1 MAEKKKVYSLVI
13 NGLKES
19 VDAVDSLN
27 RQLDTLKSKIDAL
40 SKSKINIKVEGNV
53 EQPKTQKV
61 SGNTTTTVDKEKEL
75 AIQRQV
81 TAEIKAQGQYQAAL
95 TQEYQD
101 AHKVVQQTKQDT
113 KDMLSGAIDQAG
125 QYTNTMAGWK
135 AELRDLTSERNRLTI
150 TKPEDLERFREI
162 QERANALTT
171 ILKTIEQE
179 TGNYR
184 RNVGNYPQLISS
196 LNAELENTE
205 RTIKTISDEM
215 GSTTAGSDRYNKLAS
230 ELEIAQ
236 KHADDLRKKIG
247 EVGQQIQSTP
257 KFEIKVGDTVRQFD
271 TLKQASKERLAEYTK
286 LVAEGKQDTKEAN
299 DLAEAYG
306 RVATSMKNA
315 RGELSSYVG
324 QAKGLS
330 DVVEI
335 MQGVSGLASIG
346 AGLQGLFGGKDSDL
360 DESLR
365 KFAQLTLVMQ
375 GLQSLKQQLG
385 DTTSL
390 WSSIMV
396 KGWDA
401 ISKSVETASGWIST
415 FISKV
420 GELTHITP
428 VFSALKD
435 GANSIANA
443 WKAVNEVGGVEKLK
457 EEFDSLIN
465 SSSELKEKWDAL
477 GGINKDLFFQD
488 SGDFDAIIDKMSELG
503 FTTKEDI
510 DAMLDFEKALKNA
523 GDTGTQVSDVV
534 KKLGE
539 SYSEINNNL
548 RESSPRA
555 VEFANNHKKLAGV
568 VNVVDKAFRAM
579 STGINMATVAVKA
592 LAKATIVFALVQ
604 VFVEALS
611 AAFEALGN
619 AFSWTKNQ
627 IASFFGSV
635 GAAAGQT
642 QASVDSLSAS
652 ISQVTDSLSDYN
664 KEVDRMKNAGAI
676 NSLDAMGMKMER
688 LKEEISQAG
697 KETQEFIGTV
707 DNLDK
712 ALKNN
717 LGAIGAWYEGGEKS
731 VDDFIKRWETL
742 KKAVE
747 AGTDELKQE
756 TGSGSWW
763 YTASDAVDDFAD
775 ANKAMLQDL
784 ANQINA
790 IDFSKPEKAVEQFD
804 NLFKGR
810 LGNMRDYAVRNIDKL
825 FPDEPWAQM
834 LNARL
839 EQMKSFVD
847 SYKELLGQTADDS
860 AALLKQAEKIIRD
873 NTTAAL
879 PKNKR
884 ETQQSKNARADE
896 IAEARKA
903 GYDTETQRRV
913 IESINKKYDRQDRER
928 RQSHG
933 ASVSNIEKQIRD
945 NNLAAER
952 DGLQKR
958 LQQLKNSMAD
968 ELLAAQKGGVR
979 VAELQ
984 ASIRRKYNAL
994 ILKEQKE
1001 WYKKMQDIQEKFNQ
1015 TMLDNE
1021 RVTWNEV
1028 IKVRDEM
1035 RVNINAQASQNL
1047 DTQNMKQT
1055 ASVSYDFSMEGT
1067 QEGVEKAK
1075 EYYNKLLELERDYIQ
1090 DKKDLDKE
1098 AVLIQ
1103 FENDT
1108 RQLDADYKEETITI
1122 ERWKKE
1128 QLQIQK
1134 DYYEQGLIEEAKY
1147 QENIQSVILAA
1158 GERGARAYA
1167 NYEDK
1172 KANIIR
1178 QKESD
1183 IARIEQES
1191 LKSRQ
1196 EANKKFTDSV
1206 IQEIQTMY
1214 DTISEKADEF
1224 DKQKTTVFG
1233 FLKIN
1238 QLKQQ
1243 LKEAEQGY
1251 QQTLQNIE
1259 KQYDDLQ
1266 RKLDNEEIDFNQ
1278 FKQAKQELKKLE
1290 KATKDSLKNT
1300 QNELKNFSQT
1310 VAQNIADTVTMYMSQ
1325 LYEVFQMFDDIMQQK
1340 YDNEQSELDHQQE
1353 MLDQENDNLEKY
1365 YQKAQEITQKY
1376 SDNIN
1381 GIEDELKN
1389 ARGERR
1395 QFLID
1400 QLAQQKEAQL
1410 GALEN
1415 ENEIQRQ
1422 KEANEKK
1429 QEALKKKQDELDRK
1443 RRKQQKLA
1451 NIATAV
1457 MSTAVAVTNALA
1469 LQPFWVGI
1477 AMAAVAAAM
1486 GAVQIATI
1494 SAQKIY
1500 AKGGQLGGGEIVGP
1514 SHKQGGVKIKTKDGV
1529 SEVEGKE
1536 FITNKETTQKNLP
1549 LMYYIN
1555 SQRKQLTKDDLDSFF
1570 DGKTRKISPKA
1581 GQMKFA
1587 DGGQMPEMQDFDLKK
1602 MIPQQQ
1608 EEEPKTYQVQV
1619 VDIINAIDNV
1629 ETVKTLAGA

>member
-1 MAEKKKVYSLVI
+1 MAEKKKVYSIVI

-27 RQLDTLKSKIDAL
+27 KQLDTLKTNIDVL
-40 SKSKINIKVEGNV
+40 SKSKINIKVDGNV
-53 EQPKTQKV
+53 EEPKTPKV

-75 AIQRQV
+75 AIQKQI

-95 TQEYQD
+95 TNEYREAKNTVD
-101 AHKVVQQTKQDT
+101 ATKQAT

-135 AELRDLTSERNRLTI
+135 AELRDLTSERNKLTI
-150 TKPEDLERFREI
+150 TKPEDVERFKQI

-179 TGNYR
+179 TGNFR
-184 RNVGNYPQLISS
+184 RNVGNYPQLVSS
-196 LNAELENTE
+196 LNTELENTE

-215 GSTTAGSDRYNKLAS
+215 ASTTAGSDRYNKLAS

-271 TLKQASKERLAEYTK
+271 TLKQASKELLAEYTK

-315 RGELSSYVG
+315 KGELSSYIG
-324 QAKGLS
+324 GAKGMA
-330 DVVEI
+330 DAIEI
-335 MQGVSGLASIG
+335 MQGVSSIASIG
-346 AGLQGLFGGKDSDL
+346 AGLQGLFGGNEAL
-360 DESLR
+360 NESLQ
-365 KFAQLTLVMQ
+365 KFASITMIMQ
-375 GLQSLKQQLG
+375 GLNQLQKSMV
-385 DTTSL
+385 DKTSIWGVTL
-390 WSSIMV
+390 AAVW
-396 KGWDA
+396 GNLD
-401 ISKSVETASGWIST
+401 
-415 FISKV
+415 
-420 GELTHITP
+420 
-428 VFSALKD
+428 
-435 GANSIANA
+435 
-443 WKAVNEVGGVEKLK
+443 KAFN
-457 EEFDSLIN
+457 
-465 SSSELKEKWDAL
+465 
-477 GGINKDLFFQD
+477 
-488 SGDFDAIIDKMSELG
+488 
-503 FTTKEDI
+503 
-510 DAMLDFEKALKNA
+510 
-523 GDTGTQVSDVV
+523 
-534 KKLGE
+534 KLGE
-539 SYSEINNNL
+539 ITGISGLIDKHFKTWSVEGFNIGEALDKNINSFEAL
-548 RESSPRA
+548 LSSTEKEKSAIADIAKELLNAEQNAATLKARMEASPA
-555 VEFANNHKKLAGV
+555 SANDPTMQTALNMETGKIDEARKKLTELAKEGNNTAKTFLELDDAIQDGV
-568 VNVVDKAFRAM
+568 NKSIDYFTRTGKNAVSEMQNMSKASVAWARGVNLVTTAFK
-579 STGINMATVAVKA
+579 G
-592 LAKATIVFALVQ
+592 LAKATLILAAVQ
-604 VFVEALS
+604 LAMEAITWVIDKVSEGLS
-611 AAFEALGN
+611 FLSRN
-619 AFSWTKNQ
+619 ISSW
-627 IASFFGSV
+627 FGAV

-652 ISQVTDSLSDYN
+652 IDQVNDSLSDYN

-688 LKEEISQAG
+688 LKEEISQTG

-712 ALKNN
+712 ALKDN
-717 LGAIGAWYEGGEKS
+717 LGAIGSWYESGEKN
-731 VDDFIKRWETL
+731 VDGMMKRWEQL

-747 AGTDELKQE
+747 AGTDEVQQG
-756 TGSGSWW
+756 GSGWGWW
-763 YTASDAVDDFAD
+763 YTASDAVDDFTD

-879 PKNKR
+879 PKNQR

-903 GYDTETQRRV
+903 GYDAETQRKV
-913 IESINKKYDRQDRER
+913 IESINKKYDRQDLER
-928 RQSHG
+928 RQSHIS
-933 ASVSNIEKQIRD
+933 SVKSAGDKLNNVEKQIRD

-952 DGLQKR
+952 DSLQKR

-968 ELLAAQKGGVR
+968 ELLAAQKGGVK

-984 ASIRRKYNAL
+984 ASIRRKYHAL
-994 ILKEQKE
+994 ILKEEKE

-1035 RVNINAQASQNL
+1035 RVNMNAQASQNL
-1047 DTQNMKQT
+1047 ETQNMKQT

-1075 EYYNKLLELERDYIQ
+1075 EYYDKLLELERNYIQ

-1098 AVLIQ
+1098 AVIIQ
-1103 FENDT
+1103 ADNDT

-1122 ERWKKE
+1122 ERWKNE

-1147 QENIQSVILAA
+1147 QENVQSIIEAA
-1158 GERGARAYA
+1158 GEKGATAYE
-1167 NYEDK
+1167 NYESR
-1172 KANIIR
+1172 KADIVR
-1178 QKESD
+1178 QKEAD

-1196 EANKKFTDSV
+1196 EANKKFADSV

-1214 DTISEKADEF
+1214 DTIGEKADEF

-1233 FLKIN
+1233 FLKIK

-1243 LKEAEQGY
+1243 LKQAEQGY

-1259 KQYDDLQ
+1259 KQYADLQ
-1266 RKLDNEEIDFNQ
+1266 TKLDNKEIDFNQ

-1422 KEANEKK
+1422 RDANEKK
-1429 QEALKKKQDELDRK
+1429 QQALKKKQDELDRK

-1451 NIATAV
+1451 NIASAV

-1494 SAQKIY
+1494 SSQKIY
-1500 AKGGQLGGGEIVGP
+1500 AKGGEIDGP

-1555 SQRKQLTKDDLDSFF
+1555 SQKKHLTKDDLDSFF
-1570 DGKTRKISPKA
+1570 DGKTRKISQKA

>member
-13 NGLKES
+13 NGMKES
-19 VDAVDSLN
+19 VDAVESLN
-27 RQLDTLKSKIDAL
+27 RQLDTLKTNINAL

-53 EQPKTQKV
+53 EEPKTQKV
-61 SGNTTTTVDKEKEL
+61 SGNTTTTTVDKEKEL
-75 AIQRQV
+75 AIQKQV
-81 TAEIKAQGQYQAAL
+81 TSEIKAQGQYQAAL

-135 AELRDLTSERNRLTI
+135 AELRDLTSERNRLDL
-150 TKPEDLERFREI
+150 TKPEDVERFKEI

-179 TGNYR
+179 TGNFR

-196 LNAELENTE
+196 LNTELENTE

-215 GSTTAGSDRYNKLAS
+215 ASTTVGSDRYNKLAS

-271 TLKQASKERLAEYTK
+271 TLKQASRELRNEYTK

-315 RGELSSYVG
+315 KGELSSYIG
-324 QAKGLS
+324 GTKGMA
-330 DVVEI
+330 DAIEI
-335 MQGVSGLASIG
+335 MQGVSSIASIG
-346 AGLQGLFGGKDSDL
+346 TGLQGLFGGNEAL
-360 DESLR
+360 NESLQ
-365 KFAQLTLVMQ
+365 KFASITMIMQ
-375 GLQSLKQQLG
+375 GLNQLQKSMA
-385 DTTSL
+385 DKTSIWGVTL
-390 WSSIMV
+390 AAVWGNLD
-396 KGWDA
+396 K
-401 ISKSVETASGWIST
+401 T
-415 FISKV
+415 F
-420 GELTHITP
+420 
-428 VFSALKD
+428 
-435 GANSIANA
+435 
-443 WKAVNEVGGVEKLK
+443 
-457 EEFDSLIN
+457 
-465 SSSELKEKWDAL
+465 
-477 GGINKDLFFQD
+477 
-488 SGDFDAIIDKMSELG
+488 
-503 FTTKEDI
+503 
-510 DAMLDFEKALKNA
+510 
-523 GDTGTQVSDVV
+523 

-539 SYSEINNNL
+539 I
-548 RESSPRA
+548 
-555 VEFANNHKKLAGV
+555 
-568 VNVVDKAFRAM
+568 
-579 STGINMATVAVKA
+579 TGISGLIEKHFKTWSVEGFN
-592 LAKATIVFALVQ
+592 IG
-604 VFVEALS
+604 EALDKNINS
-611 AAFEALGN
+611 FEALLSSTEKEKSAVADIAKELLNAEQNAAIFKARMEVNPTSANDPTMQTALNVETGKIDEARNKLTELANEGN
-619 AFSWTKNQ
+619 NTAKTFLELDDAIQDGVNKSINYFARTGKSAVSEMMNMSKVSVALARGVNLVSIAFKGLLKATVILAAIQLAMEAITWVIDKVSDGLKYLGRNISSW
-627 IASFFGSV
+627 FGSV
-635 GAAAGQT
+635 GAAAGHT
-642 QASVDSLSAS
+642 QASVDSLSTS
-652 ISQVTDSLSDYN
+652 IDQVNDSLSDYN
-664 KEVDRMKNAGAI
+664 KEVDSMKNAGAI
-676 NSLDAMGMKMER
+676 SSLDAMGMKMER
-688 LKEEISQAG
+688 LKKEISKAG
-697 KETQEFIGTV
+697 KETQDFIGTV

-712 ALKNN
+712 ALKDN
-717 LGAIGAWYEGGEKS
+717 LGAIGSWYESGEKN
-731 VDDFIKRWETL
+731 VEGMMKRWEQL

-747 AGTDELKQE
+747 AGTDEVQQG
-756 TGSGSWW
+756 GSGWGWW
-763 YTASDAVDDFAD
+763 YTASDAVDDFSD
-775 ANKAMLQDL
+775 ANKAILQDL

-839 EQMKSFVD
+839 DQMKSFVD
-847 SYKELLGQTADDS
+847 SFKELLGQTADDS
-860 AALLKQAEKIIRD
+860 ATLLKQAEKIIRD
-873 NTTAAL
+873 NNTAAL

-884 ETQQSKNARADE
+884 EAQQSKNARADE
-896 IAEARKA
+896 IAEARRA
-903 GYDTETQRRV
+903 GYDAETQRKV
-913 IESINKKYDRQDRER
+913 IESINKKYDRQDLER
-928 RQSHG
+928 RQSHIS
-933 ASVSNIEKQIRD
+933 SVKSTGDKLNNVEKQIRD

-952 DGLQKR
+952 DSLQKR
-958 LQQLKNSMAD
+958 LQQLKNSMDD
-968 ELLAAQKGGVR
+968 ELLAAQKGGVK

-994 ILKEQKE
+994 MLKEQKE

-1015 TMLDNE
+1015 NMLDNS
-1021 RVTWNEV
+1021 RVTWNELL
-1028 IKVRDEM
+1028 KVRDEM
-1035 RVNINAQASQNL
+1035 RVNLNAQVSQNL
-1047 DTQNMKQT
+1047 ETQNMKQT

-1075 EYYNKLLELERDYIQ
+1075 EYYDKLLELESNYIQ

-1103 FENDT
+1103 FDNDT
-1108 RQLDADYKEETITI
+1108 RQLEAEYEEETVTI
-1122 ERWKKE
+1122 ERWQNE

-1147 QENIQSVILAA
+1147 QENIQSILLAA
-1158 GERGARAYA
+1158 GEKGATAYS
-1167 NYEDK
+1167 NYEGR
-1172 KANIIR
+1172 KADIVR
-1178 QKESD
+1178 QKEAD

-1214 DTISEKADEF
+1214 DTIGENADEF

-1233 FLKIN
+1233 FLKIK

-1243 LKEAEQGY
+1243 LKQAEQGY

-1259 KQYDDLQ
+1259 QQYADLQ
-1266 RKLDNEEIDFNQ
+1266 AKLDNKEIDFNQ

-1300 QNELKNFSQT
+1300 QNDLKNFSQT
-1310 VAQNIADTVTMYMSQ
+1310 VAQNIADTVTMYMNQ
-1325 LYEVFQMFDDIMQQK
+1325 LYDVFQMFDDIMQQK

-1353 MLDQENDNLEKY
+1353 MLNQENDNLEKY

-1443 RRKQQKLA
+1443 RRKQQKLV
-1451 NIATAV
+1451 NIASAV
-1457 MSTAVAVTNALA
+1457 MSTSVAVTNALA

-1486 GAVQIATI
+1486 GAAQIATI

-1500 AKGGQLGGGEIVGP
+1500 AKGGVIDGP

-1529 SEVEGKE
+1529 SEVEGEE
-1536 FITNKETTQKNLP
+1536 FITNKVTTQKNLP

-1555 SQRKQLTKDDLDSFF
+1555 SQKKHLTKDDLDSFF

-1587 DGGQMPEMQDFDLKK
+1587 EGGQMPQMQDTFDLKSF
-1602 MIPQQQ
+1602 IQNQQ
-1608 EEEPKTYQVQV
+1608 PVQDDRPVVVSV
-1619 VDIINAIDNV
+1619 VDIVNAQENLR
-1629 ETVKTLAGA
+1629 EVKTLAGA

>member
-1 MAEKKKVYSLVI
+1 MADKKRVYSITI
-13 NGLKES
+13 NGLRES
-19 VDAVDSLN
+19 ISAVESLN
-27 RQLDTLKSKIDAL
+27 RQLNTLKTNINAL

-53 EQPKTQKV
+53 EEPKTQKV
-61 SGNTTTTVDKEKEL
+61 SGNTTTTTVDKEKEL
-75 AIQRQV
+75 AIQKQV

-135 AELRDLTSERNRLTI
+135 AELRDLTSERNRLDI
-150 TKPEDLERFREI
+150 TKPEDVERFKEI

-171 ILKTIEQE
+171 ILKSIEQE
-179 TGNYR
+179 TGNFR
-184 RNVGNYPQLISS
+184 RNVGNYPQLFSS
-196 LNAELENTE
+196 LNTELENTE

-215 GSTTAGSDRYNKLAS
+215 ASTTAGSDRYNKLAS

-271 TLKQASKERLAEYTK
+271 TLKQASKALLNEYSK

-306 RVATSMKNA
+306 RVATAMKNA
-315 RGELSSYVG
+315 KGELSSYIG
-324 QAKGLS
+324 GTKGMA
-330 DVVEI
+330 DAIEI
-335 MQGVSGLASIG
+335 MQGVSSIASIG
-346 AGLQGLFGGKDSDL
+346 AGLQGLFGGNEAL
-360 DESLR
+360 NESLQ
-365 KFAQLTLVMQ
+365 KFASITMIMQ
-375 GLQSLKQQLG
+375 GLNQLQKSMV
-385 DTTSL
+385 DKTSIWGVTL
-390 WSSIMV
+390 AAVW
-396 KGWDA
+396 GNLD
-401 ISKSVETASGWIST
+401 
-415 FISKV
+415 
-420 GELTHITP
+420 
-428 VFSALKD
+428 
-435 GANSIANA
+435 
-443 WKAVNEVGGVEKLK
+443 KAVNKLGEITGISGLIEKHFKTWSVEGFNIGEALDKNV
-457 EEFDSLIN
+457 N
-465 SSSELKEKWDAL
+465 SFEALLSSTEKEKSAIADIANELLNSEQNAAAL
-477 GGINKDLFFQD
+477 KARMEANPTSANDPNMQTVLNVETGKIDEARNKLTELAKEGNNTAKKFLELDNAIQD
-488 SGDFDAIIDKMSELG
+488 GVNKSIDYFTRTGKNAASEMQNMSKVSVALARGVNLVTVAFKGLLKATVILAAIQLAMEAITWIIDK
-503 FTTKEDI
+503 
-510 DAMLDFEKALKNA
+510 
-523 GDTGTQVSDVV
+523 VSDGL
-534 KKLGE
+534 K
-539 SYSEINNNL
+539 Y
-548 RESSPRA
+548 
-555 VEFANNHKKLAGV
+555 
-568 VNVVDKAFRAM
+568 
-579 STGINMATVAVKA
+579 
-592 LAKATIVFALVQ
+592 
-604 VFVEALS
+604 
-611 AAFEALGN
+611 LGN
-619 AFSWTKNQ
+619 HISSW
-627 IASFFGSV
+627 FGSV
-635 GAAAGQT
+635 GAIAGQT
-642 QASVDSLSAS
+642 QASVDSLSTS
-652 ISQVTDSLSDYN
+652 IDQVNDSLSDYN

-676 NSLDAMGMKMER
+676 SSLDAMALKMER
-688 LKEEISQAG
+688 LKKEISKTG

-712 ALKNN
+712 ALKDN
-717 LGAIGAWYEGGEKS
+717 LGAIGSWYESGEKN
-731 VDDFIKRWETL
+731 VEGMMKRWETL

-747 AGTDELKQE
+747 AGTDEVQQG
-756 TGSGSWW
+756 GSGWGWW
-763 YTASDAVDDFAD
+763 YTASDAVDDFTD

-784 ANQINA
+784 ANQINS

-810 LGNMRDYAVRNIDKL
+810 LGNMRDYAIRNIDKL

-847 SYKELLGQTADDS
+847 SFKELLGQTADDS
-860 AALLKQAEKIIRD
+860 TSLLKQAEKVIRD
-873 NTTAAL
+873 NNTAAL

-884 ETQQSKNARADE
+884 EAQQSKNARADE
-896 IAEARKA
+896 IAEARRA
-903 GYDTETQRRV
+903 GYDAETQRKV
-913 IESINKKYDRQDRER
+913 IESINKKYDRQDLER
-928 RQSHG
+928 RQSHIS
-933 ASVSNIEKQIRD
+933 SVKSTGDKLNNVEKQIRD

-952 DGLQKR
+952 DSLQKR
-958 LQQLKNSMAD
+958 LQQLKNSMDD
-968 ELLAAQKGGVR
+968 ELLAAQKGGVK

-1015 TMLDNE
+1015 NMLDNS
-1021 RVTWNEV
+1021 RVTWNEL

-1035 RVNINAQASQNL
+1035 RVNLNAQTSQNL
-1047 DTQNMKQT
+1047 ETQNMKQT

-1075 EYYNKLLELERDYIQ
+1075 EYYDKLLELESNYIQ

-1098 AVLIQ
+1098 AVIIQ
-1103 FENDT
+1103 FDNDT
-1108 RQLDADYKEETITI
+1108 RQLEAEYQEETVTI
-1122 ERWKKE
+1122 ERWQNE

-1147 QENIQSVILAA
+1147 QENIQSILLAA
-1158 GERGARAYA
+1158 GEKGATAYS
-1167 NYEDK
+1167 NYEGR
-1172 KANIIR
+1172 KADIVR
-1178 QKESD
+1178 QKEAD
-1183 IARIEQES
+1183 MERIEQES

-1214 DTISEKADEF
+1214 DTIGEKADEF

-1233 FLKIN
+1233 FLKIK

-1243 LKEAEQGY
+1243 LKQSEQGY

-1259 KQYDDLQ
+1259 QQYADLQ
-1266 RKLDNEEIDFNQ
+1266 TKLDNNDIDFNQ

-1290 KATKDSLKNT
+1290 KATKDSLNNT
-1300 QNELKNFSQT
+1300 QNNLKNFSQT
-1310 VAQNIADTVTMYMSQ
+1310 VAQNIADTVTMNMSQ
-1325 LYEVFQMFDDIMQQK
+1325 LYDVFQMFDDIMQQK

-1353 MLDQENDNLEKY
+1353 MLDQENENLEKY

-1400 QLAQQKEAQL
+1400 QLTQQKEAQL

-1451 NIATAV
+1451 NIASAV
-1457 MSTAVAVTNALA
+1457 MSTSVAVTNALA

-1500 AKGGQLGGGEIVGP
+1500 AKGGVIDGP

-1529 SEVEGKE
+1529 SEVEGNE

-1555 SQRKQLTKDDLDSFF
+1555 SQKKHLTKDDLDSFF
-1570 DGKTRKISPKA
+1570 DGKTRKISPKV

-1602 MIPQQQ
+1602 MIPQQR

>member
-1 MAEKKKVYSLVI
+1 MADKKRVYSITI
-13 NGLKES
+13 NGMKES
-19 VDAVDSLN
+19 LDAVESLN
-27 RQLDTLKSKIDAL
+27 RQLNTLKTNINAL

-53 EQPKTQKV
+53 EEPKTQKV
-61 SGNTTTTVDKEKEL
+61 SGNTTTTTVDKEKEL
-75 AIQRQV
+75 AIQKQV
-81 TAEIKAQGQYQAAL
+81 TSEIKAQGQYQAAL

-135 AELRDLTSERNRLTI
+135 AELRDLTSERNRLDL
-150 TKPEDLERFREI
+150 TKPEDVERFKEI

-171 ILKTIEQE
+171 ILKSIEQE
-179 TGNYR
+179 TGNFR

-196 LNAELENTE
+196 LNTELENTE

-215 GSTTAGSDRYNKLAS
+215 ASTTAGSDRYNKLAA

-236 KHADDLRKKIG
+236 KHADGLKKKIG

-271 TLKQASKERLAEYTK
+271 TLKQASRELRNEYTK

-315 RGELSSYVG
+315 KGELSSYIG
-324 QAKGLS
+324 GTKGMA
-330 DVVEI
+330 DAIEI
-335 MQGVSGLASIG
+335 MQGVSSIASIG
-346 AGLQGLFGGKDSDL
+346 TGLQGLFGGNEAL
-360 DESLR
+360 NESLQ
-365 KFAQLTLVMQ
+365 KFASITMIMQ
-375 GLQSLKQQLG
+375 GLNQLQKSMA
-385 DTTSL
+385 DKTSIWGVTL
-390 WSSIMV
+390 AAVW
-396 KGWDA
+396 GNLD
-401 ISKSVETASGWIST
+401 
-415 FISKV
+415 
-420 GELTHITP
+420 
-428 VFSALKD
+428 
-435 GANSIANA
+435 
-443 WKAVNEVGGVEKLK
+443 KAFN
-457 EEFDSLIN
+457 
-465 SSSELKEKWDAL
+465 
-477 GGINKDLFFQD
+477 
-488 SGDFDAIIDKMSELG
+488 
-503 FTTKEDI
+503 
-510 DAMLDFEKALKNA
+510 
-523 GDTGTQVSDVV
+523 
-534 KKLGE
+534 KLGE
-539 SYSEINNNL
+539 I
-548 RESSPRA
+548 
-555 VEFANNHKKLAGV
+555 
-568 VNVVDKAFRAM
+568 
-579 STGINMATVAVKA
+579 TGISGLIEKHFKTWSVEGFN
-592 LAKATIVFALVQ
+592 IG
-604 VFVEALS
+604 EALDKNINS
-611 AAFEALGN
+611 FEALLSSTEKEKSAIADIANELLNAEQNAAALKARMEASPTSANDPDMQTALNVETGKIDEARNKLTELAKEGNNTAKKFLELDN
-619 AFSWTKNQ
+619 AFQDGVNKSIDYFARTGKSALSEMLNMSKVSVALARGVNLVSIAFKGLLKATVILAAVQLAMEAITWVIDKVSEGLSYLGRNISSW
-627 IASFFGSV
+627 FGSV
-635 GAAAGQT
+635 GAAAGHT
-642 QASVDSLSAS
+642 QASVDSLSTS
-652 ISQVTDSLSDYN
+652 IDQVNDSLSDYN
-664 KEVDRMKNAGAI
+664 KEVDSMKNAGAI
-676 NSLDAMGMKMER
+676 SSLDAMGMKMER
-688 LKEEISQAG
+688 LKKEISKAG
-697 KETQEFIGTV
+697 KETQDFIGTV

-712 ALKNN
+712 ALKDN
-717 LGAIGAWYEGGEKS
+717 LGAIGSWYESGEKN
-731 VDDFIKRWETL
+731 VEGMMKRWEQL

-747 AGTDELKQE
+747 AGTDEVQQG
-756 TGSGSWW
+756 GSGWGWW
-763 YTASDAVDDFAD
+763 YTASDAVDDFSD
-775 ANKAMLQDL
+775 ANKAILQDL

-810 LGNMRDYAVRNIDKL
+810 LGNMRDYAIRNIDKL

-839 EQMKSFVD
+839 DQMKSFVD
-847 SYKELLGQTADDS
+847 SFKELLGQTADDS
-860 AALLKQAEKIIRD
+860 ATLLKQAEKIIRD
-873 NTTAAL
+873 NNTAAL

-884 ETQQSKNARADE
+884 EAQQSKNARADE
-896 IAEARKA
+896 IAEARRA
-903 GYDTETQRRV
+903 GYDAETQRKV
-913 IESINKKYDRQDRER
+913 IESINKKYDRQDLER
-928 RQSHG
+928 RQSHIS
-933 ASVSNIEKQIRD
+933 SVKSTGDKLNNVEKQIRD

-952 DGLQKR
+952 DSLQKR

-968 ELLAAQKGGVR
+968 ELLAAQKGGVK

-994 ILKEQKE
+994 MLKEQKE

-1015 TMLDNE
+1015 NMLDNS
-1021 RVTWNEV
+1021 RVTWNEL

-1035 RVNINAQASQNL
+1035 RVNLNAQVSQNL
-1047 DTQNMKQT
+1047 ETQNMKQT
-1055 ASVSYDFSMEGT
+1055 ASVSYDFSIEGT

-1075 EYYNKLLELERDYIQ
+1075 EYYNELLELESNYIQ

-1103 FENDT
+1103 FDNDT
-1108 RQLDADYKEETITI
+1108 RQLEADYEEDTVTI
-1122 ERWKKE
+1122 ERWQNE

-1147 QENIQSVILAA
+1147 QENIQSILLAA
-1158 GERGARAYA
+1158 GEKGATAYS
-1167 NYEDK
+1167 NYEGR
-1172 KANIIR
+1172 KADIVR
-1178 QKESD
+1178 QKEAD
-1183 IARIEQES
+1183 MERIEQES

-1214 DTISEKADEF
+1214 DTIGEKADEF

-1233 FLKIN
+1233 FLKIK

-1243 LKEAEQGY
+1243 LKQAEQGY
-1251 QQTLQNIE
+1251 QQTLHNIE
-1259 KQYDDLQ
+1259 QQYADLQ
-1266 RKLDNEEIDFNQ
+1266 AKLDNKEIDFNQ

-1290 KATKDSLKNT
+1290 KSTKDSLKNT
-1300 QNELKNFSQT
+1300 QNDLKNFSQT
-1310 VAQNIADTVTMYMSQ
+1310 VAQNIADTVTMYMNQ
-1325 LYEVFQMFDDIMQQK
+1325 LYDVFQMFDDIMQQK

-1353 MLDQENDNLEKY
+1353 MLNQENDNLEKY

-1443 RRKQQKLA
+1443 RRKQQKLV
-1451 NIATAV
+1451 NIASAV
-1457 MSTAVAVTNALA
+1457 MSTSVAVTNALA

-1486 GAVQIATI
+1486 GAAQIATI

-1500 AKGGQLGGGEIVGP
+1500 AKGGVIDGP

-1529 SEVEGKE
+1529 SEVEGEE

-1555 SQRKQLTKDDLDSFF
+1555 SQKKHLTKDDLDSFF

-1587 DGGQMPEMQDFDLKK
+1587 DGGQMPQIQDFDLKK

>member
-1 MAEKKKVYSLVI
+1 MADKKRVYSITI
-13 NGLKES
+13 NGLRES
-19 VDAVDSLN
+19 ISAVESLN
-27 RQLDTLKSKIDAL
+27 RQLDTLKTNINAL

-53 EQPKTQKV
+53 EEPKTQKV
-61 SGNTTTTVDKEKEL
+61 SGNTTTTTVDKEKEL
-75 AIQRQV
+75 AIQKQV

-135 AELRDLTSERNRLTI
+135 AELRDLTSERNRLDI
-150 TKPEDLERFREI
+150 TKPEDVERFKEI

-171 ILKTIEQE
+171 ILKSIEQE
-179 TGNYR
+179 TGNFR
-184 RNVGNYPQLISS
+184 RNVGNYPQLFSS
-196 LNAELENTE
+196 LNTELENTE

-215 GSTTAGSDRYNKLAS
+215 ASTTVGSDRYNKLAS

-271 TLKQASKERLAEYTK
+271 TLKQASRALLNEYTK

-306 RVATSMKNA
+306 RVATAMKNA
-315 RGELSSYVG
+315 KGELSSYIG
-324 QAKGLS
+324 GTKGMA
-330 DVVEI
+330 DAIEI
-335 MQGVSGLASIG
+335 MQGVSSIASIG
-346 AGLQGLFGGKDSDL
+346 SGLQGLFGGNEAL
-360 DESLR
+360 NESLQ
-365 KFAQLTLVMQ
+365 KFASITMIMQ
-375 GLQSLKQQLG
+375 GLNQLQKSMV
-385 DTTSL
+385 DKTSIWGVTL
-390 WSSIMV
+390 
-396 KGWDA
+396 A
-401 ISKSVETASGWIST
+401 SVWGN
-415 FISKV
+415 
-420 GELTHITP
+420 L
-428 VFSALKD
+428 D
-435 GANSIANA
+435 
-443 WKAVNEVGGVEKLK
+443 KAVNKLGEITGITGFIEKHFKTWSVEGFNIGEALDKN
-457 EEFDSLIN
+457 IN
-465 SSSELKEKWDAL
+465 SFEALLSSTEKEKSAIADIANELLNAEQNSAALKARMEASPTSANDPVMQTVLNAETGKIDEARNKLTELAKEGNNTAKKFLELDDAIQD
-477 GGINKDLFFQD
+477 GVNKSIDYFTRTGKNAVSEMQNMSKASIVWARGVNLVTIGFKELLKATVILAAIQL
-488 SGDFDAIIDKMSELG
+488 AMEAITWIIDK
-503 FTTKEDI
+503 
-510 DAMLDFEKALKNA
+510 
-523 GDTGTQVSDVV
+523 VSDGL
-534 KKLGE
+534 KYLG
-539 SYSEINNNL
+539 SHI
-548 RESSPRA
+548 SS
-555 VEFANNHKKLAGV
+555 
-568 VNVVDKAFRAM
+568 
-579 STGINMATVAVKA
+579 
-592 LAKATIVFALVQ
+592 
-604 VFVEALS
+604 
-611 AAFEALGN
+611 
-619 AFSWTKNQ
+619 W
-627 IASFFGSV
+627 FGSV
-635 GAAAGQT
+635 GALAGQT
-642 QASVDSLSAS
+642 QTSVDSLSTS
-652 ISQVTDSLSDYN
+652 IDQVNDNLSDYN
-664 KEVDRMKNAGAI
+664 KEVDRMKDAGAI
-676 NSLDAMGMKMER
+676 SSLDAMGMKMER
-688 LKEEISQAG
+688 LKKEISKTG

-712 ALKNN
+712 ALKDN
-717 LGAIGAWYEGGEKS
+717 LGAIGSWYESGEKN
-731 VDDFIKRWETL
+731 VEGMMKRWETL

-747 AGTDELKQE
+747 AGTNEVQQG
-756 TGSGSWW
+756 GSGWDRW
-763 YTASDAVDDFAD
+763 YTASDAVDDFTD

-847 SYKELLGQTADDS
+847 SFKELLGQTADDS
-860 AALLKQAEKIIRD
+860 ATLLKQAEKIIRD
-873 NTTAAL
+873 NNTAAL

-884 ETQQSKNARADE
+884 EAQQSKNARADE
-896 IAEARKA
+896 IAEARRA
-903 GYDTETQRRV
+903 GYDAETQRKV
-913 IESINKKYDRQDRER
+913 IESINKKYDRQDLER
-928 RQSHG
+928 RQSHIS
-933 ASVSNIEKQIRD
+933 SVKSTGDKLNNVEKQIRD

-952 DGLQKR
+952 DSLQKR
-958 LQQLKNSMAD
+958 LQQLKNSMDD
-968 ELLAAQKGGVR
+968 ELLAAQKGGVK

-994 ILKEQKE
+994 MLKEQKE

-1015 TMLDNE
+1015 NMLDNS
-1021 RVTWNEV
+1021 RVTWNEL

-1035 RVNINAQASQNL
+1035 RVNLNAQTSQNL
-1047 DTQNMKQT
+1047 ETQNMKQT

-1075 EYYNKLLELERDYIQ
+1075 EYYDNLLELESNYIQ

-1103 FENDT
+1103 FDNDT
-1108 RQLDADYKEETITI
+1108 RQLEAEYEEETVTI
-1122 ERWKKE
+1122 ERWQNE

-1147 QENIQSVILAA
+1147 QENIQSILLAA
-1158 GERGARAYA
+1158 GEKGATAYS
-1167 NYEDK
+1167 NYEGR
-1172 KANIIR
+1172 KADIVR
-1178 QKESD
+1178 QKEAD

-1214 DTISEKADEF
+1214 DTIGEKADEF

-1233 FLKIN
+1233 FLKIK

-1243 LKEAEQGY
+1243 LKQSEQGY
-1251 QQTLQNIE
+1251 QQTLQNI
-1259 KQYDDLQ
+1259 KQQYADLQ
-1266 RKLDNEEIDFNQ
+1266 TKLDNNDIDFNQ

-1300 QNELKNFSQT
+1300 QNDLKNFSQT
-1310 VAQNIADTVTMYMSQ
+1310 VAQNIADTVTMNMSQ
-1325 LYEVFQMFDDIMQQK
+1325 LYDVFQMFDDIMQQK

-1353 MLDQENDNLEKY
+1353 MLDQENENLEKY

-1400 QLAQQKEAQL
+1400 QLSQQKEAQL

-1451 NIATAV
+1451 NIASAV
-1457 MSTAVAVTNALA
+1457 MSTSVAVTNALA

-1500 AKGGQLGGGEIVGP
+1500 AKGGVIDGP

-1555 SQRKQLTKDDLDSFF
+1555 SQKKHLTKDDLDSFF

-1587 DGGQMPEMQDFDLKK
+1587 DGGQMPQMQDFDLKK

-1608 EEEPKTYQVQV
+1608 EEEPKIYQVQV

>member
-1 MAEKKKVYSLVI
+1 MADKKRVYSITI
-13 NGLKES
+13 NGLRES
-19 VDAVDSLN
+19 ISAVDSLN
-27 RQLDTLKSKIDAL
+27 RQLDTLKSNIDVL

-53 EQPKTQKV
+53 EEPKTPKV

-75 AIQRQV
+75 AIQKQI

-95 TQEYQD
+95 TDEYREAKNTVD
-101 AHKVVQQTKQDT
+101 ATKQAT

-135 AELRDLTSERNRLTI
+135 AELRDLTSERNKLTI
-150 TKPEDLERFREI
+150 TKPEDVERFKEI

-179 TGNYR
+179 TGNFR

-196 LNAELENTE
+196 LNTELENTE

-215 GSTTAGSDRYNKLAS
+215 ASTTAGSDRYNKLAS

-271 TLKQASKERLAEYTK
+271 TLKQASKELLAEYTK

-315 RGELSSYVG
+315 KGELSSYVG

-335 MQGVSGLASIG
+335 MQGVSSIASVG
-346 AGLQGLFGGKDSDL
+346 MGLQGLFGGKSEAL
-360 DESLR
+360 DEALR
-365 KFAQLTLVMQ
+365 KFTSMSQIMT
-375 GLQSLKQQLG
+375 GLSNLQKSLN
-385 DTTSL
+385 DTTSIFGTIL
-390 WSSIMV
+390 ASVWAWMDKGTAKLGNILGISQRVEKTFRTWSVPLMEAEEELNSAEESFQSLIDSTENENEEVSKIAQQLKDAREEAAKLKTEFSASPESINNTFKIEDDGSIITNGERLKQLGQTADEARKKLTEMSNSGSTAAKTFLQMDDILV
-396 KGWDA
+396 NGVNKA
-401 ISKSVETASGWIST
+401 ITAL
-415 FISKV
+415 SKV
-420 GELTHITP
+420 SSEQIVKFG
-428 VFSALKD
+428 KM
-435 GANSIANA
+435 GSIARGVA
-443 WKAVNEVGGVEKLK
+443 AGVDTITVAFKGLLKSTIILGIVTTAIELLSKAVDAVVSGLK
-457 EEFDSLIN
+457 YLGSYI
-465 SSSELKEKWDAL
+465 SSW
-477 GGINKDLFFQD
+477 
-488 SGDFDAIIDKMSELG
+488 
-503 FTTKEDI
+503 
-510 DAMLDFEKALKNA
+510 
-523 GDTGTQVSDVV
+523 
-534 KKLGE
+534 
-539 SYSEINNNL
+539 
-548 RESSPRA
+548 
-555 VEFANNHKKLAGV
+555 
-568 VNVVDKAFRAM
+568 
-579 STGINMATVAVKA
+579 
-592 LAKATIVFALVQ
+592 
-604 VFVEALS
+604 
-611 AAFEALGN
+611 
-619 AFSWTKNQ
+619 
-627 IASFFGSV
+627 FGSI
-635 GAAAGQT
+635 GAIAGQT

-652 ISQVTDSLSDYN
+652 IDQVNDSLSDYN

-712 ALKNN
+712 ALKDN
-717 LGAIGAWYEGGEKS
+717 LGAIGAWYESGEKN
-731 VDDFIKRWETL
+731 VEGMMKRWEQL

-747 AGTDELKQE
+747 AGTNEVAQG
-756 TGSGSWW
+756 GSGWGMW
-763 YTASDAVDDFAD
+763 YTASDAVDDFTD

-879 PKNKR
+879 PKNQR

-903 GYDTETQRRV
+903 GYDAETQRKV
-913 IESINKKYDRQDRER
+913 IESINKKYDRQDLER
-928 RQSHG
+928 RQSHIS
-933 ASVSNIEKQIRD
+933 SVKSAGDKLNNVEKQIRD

-952 DGLQKR
+952 DSLQKR

-968 ELLAAQKGGVR
+968 ELLAAQKGGVK

-1015 TMLDNE
+1015 TMIDNE

-1035 RVNINAQASQNL
+1035 RVNMNAQASQNL
-1047 DTQNMKQT
+1047 ETQNMKQT

-1075 EYYNKLLELERDYIQ
+1075 EYYDKLLELERNYIQ

-1098 AVLIQ
+1098 AVIIQ
-1103 FENDT
+1103 ADNDT

-1122 ERWKKE
+1122 ERWKNE

-1134 DYYEQGLIEEAKY
+1134 DYYEQGLIEESKY
-1147 QENIQSVILAA
+1147 QENIQSIIKAA
-1158 GERGARAYA
+1158 GEKGATAYS

-1172 KANIIR
+1172 KADIVR
-1178 QKESD
+1178 QKEAD

-1191 LKSRQ
+1191 LESRQ
-1196 EANKKFTDSV
+1196 EANKKYTDSV

-1214 DTISEKADEF
+1214 DTIGEKADEF
-1224 DKQKTTVFG
+1224 DKHKTTVFG
-1233 FLKIN
+1233 FLKIK

-1243 LKEAEQGY
+1243 LKQAEQGY
-1251 QQTLQNIE
+1251 HQTLQNIE
-1259 KQYDDLQ
+1259 QQYADLQ
-1266 RKLDNEEIDFNQ
+1266 TKLDNKEIDFNQ

-1451 NIATAV
+1451 NIASAV

-1494 SAQKIY
+1494 SSQKIY
-1500 AKGGQLGGGEIVGP
+1500 AKGGEIDGP

-1555 SQRKQLTKDDLDSFF
+1555 SQKKHLTKDDLDSFF

-1587 DGGQMPEMQDFDLKK
+1587 EGGQMPEMQDFDLKK

>member
-13 NGLKES
+13 NGIRES

-27 RQLDTLKSKIDAL
+27 RQLNTLKTNIDAL
-40 SKSKINIKVEGNV
+40 SKSKINIKVEGNAEV
-53 EQPKTQKV
+53 PKTQKV

-75 AIQRQV
+75 AIQKQV

-135 AELRDLTSERNRLTI
+135 AELRDLTSERNRLDL
-150 TKPEDLERFREI
+150 TKPEDVERFKEI

-179 TGNYR
+179 TGNFR

-196 LNAELENTE
+196 LNTELENTE

-215 GSTTAGSDRYNKLAS
+215 ASTTVGSDRYNKLAS

-257 KFEIKVGDTVRQFD
+257 KFEIKVGDTVRQFN
-271 TLKQASKERLAEYTK
+271 TLKQASRELLNEYSK

-306 RVATSMKNA
+306 RVATAMKNA
-315 RGELSSYVG
+315 KGELSSYIG
-324 QAKGLS
+324 GTKGMA
-330 DVVEI
+330 DAIEI
-335 MQGVSGLASIG
+335 MQGVSSIASIG
-346 AGLQGLFGGKDSDL
+346 AGLQGLFGGNEAL
-360 DESLR
+360 NESLQ
-365 KFAQLTLVMQ
+365 KFASITMIMQ
-375 GLQSLKQQLG
+375 GLNQLQKSMA
-385 DTTSL
+385 DKTSIWGVTL
-390 WSSIMV
+390 AAVW
-396 KGWDA
+396 GNLD
-401 ISKSVETASGWIST
+401 
-415 FISKV
+415 
-420 GELTHITP
+420 
-428 VFSALKD
+428 
-435 GANSIANA
+435 
-443 WKAVNEVGGVEKLK
+443 KA
-457 EEFDSLIN
+457 F
-465 SSSELKEKWDAL
+465 
-477 GGINKDLFFQD
+477 
-488 SGDFDAIIDKMSELG
+488 
-503 FTTKEDI
+503 
-510 DAMLDFEKALKNA
+510 
-523 GDTGTQVSDVV
+523 

-539 SYSEINNNL
+539 I
-548 RESSPRA
+548 
-555 VEFANNHKKLAGV
+555 
-568 VNVVDKAFRAM
+568 
-579 STGINMATVAVKA
+579 TGISGLIEKHFKTWSVEGFS
-592 LAKATIVFALVQ
+592 IG
-604 VFVEALS
+604 EALDKNVNS
-611 AAFEALGN
+611 FEALLSSTEKEKSAIADIAKELLNAEQNAAALKARMEANPTSANDPNMQTALNVETGKIDEARKKLTELANEGN
-619 AFSWTKNQ
+619 NTAKTFLELDDAIKDGVNKSINYFTRTGKNAVSEMQNMSKASVAWARGVNLVTIAFKGLLKATVILAAIQLAMEAITWVIDKVSEGLSYLGRHISSW
-627 IASFFGSV
+627 FGAV
-635 GAAAGQT
+635 GAVAGQT
-642 QASVDSLSAS
+642 QASVDSLSTS
-652 ISQVTDSLSDYN
+652 IDQVNDSLSDYN

-676 NSLDAMGMKMER
+676 SSLDAMGMKMER
-688 LKEEISQAG
+688 LKKEISQAG

-712 ALKNN
+712 ALKDN
-717 LGAIGAWYEGGEKS
+717 LGAIGSWYESGEKN
-731 VDDFIKRWETL
+731 VEGMMKRWETL

-747 AGTDELKQE
+747 AGTDEVQQG
-756 TGSGSWW
+756 GSGWGWW
-763 YTASDAVDDFAD
+763 YTASDAVDDFTD

-847 SYKELLGQTADDS
+847 SFKELLGQTADDS
-860 AALLKQAEKIIRD
+860 ASLLKQAEKIIRD
-873 NTTAAL
+873 NNTAAL

-884 ETQQSKNARADE
+884 EAQQSKNARADE

-903 GYDTETQRRV
+903 GYDVETQRKV
-913 IESINKKYDRQDRER
+913 IESINKKYDRQDLER
-928 RQSHG
+928 RQSHIS
-933 ASVSNIEKQIRD
+933 SVKSTGDKLNNVEKQIRD

-952 DGLQKR
+952 DSLQKR

-968 ELLAAQKGGVR
+968 ELLAAKKGGVK
-979 VAELQ
+979 VSELQ

-1001 WYKKMQDIQEKFNQ
+1001 WYKKTQDIQEKFNQ
-1015 TMLDNE
+1015 NMLDNE
-1021 RVTWNEV
+1021 RVTWNEL

-1035 RVNINAQASQNL
+1035 RVNMNAQTSQNL
-1047 DTQNMKQT
+1047 ETQNMKQT

-1075 EYYNKLLELERDYIQ
+1075 EYYNKLLELERNYIQ

-1098 AVLIQ
+1098 AVIIQ
-1103 FENDT
+1103 FDNDT
-1108 RQLDADYKEETITI
+1108 RQLEADYQEETNTI
-1122 ERWKKE
+1122 ERWRNE

-1134 DYYEQGLIEEAKY
+1134 DNYEQGLIEESKY
-1147 QENIQSVILAA
+1147 QENIQSILKAA
-1158 GERGARAYA
+1158 GEKGATAYS
-1167 NYEDK
+1167 NYEDR
-1172 KANIIR
+1172 KADIIR
-1178 QKESD
+1178 QKEAD

-1214 DTISEKADEF
+1214 DTIGEKADEF

-1233 FLKIN
+1233 FLKIK

-1243 LKEAEQGY
+1243 LKQSEQGY
-1251 QQTLQNIE
+1251 QQTLQNI
-1259 KQYDDLQ
+1259 KQQYADLQ
-1266 RKLDNEEIDFNQ
+1266 AKLDNNEIDFNQ

-1290 KATKDSLKNT
+1290 KATKDSLNNT
-1300 QNELKNFSQT
+1300 QNSLKNFSQT
-1310 VAQNIADTVTMYMSQ
+1310 VAQNIADTVTMNMSL
-1325 LYEVFQMFDDIMQQK
+1325 LYDVFQMFDDIMQQK

-1451 NIATAV
+1451 NIASAV
-1457 MSTAVAVTNALA
+1457 MSTSVAITNALA

-1500 AKGGQLGGGEIVGP
+1500 AKGGVIDGP

-1529 SEVEGKE
+1529 SEVEGEE
-1536 FITNKETTQKNLP
+1536 FITNKVTTQKNLP

-1555 SQRKQLTKDDLDSFF
+1555 SQKKHLTKDDLDSFF

-1587 DGGQMPEMQDFDLKK
+1587 EGGQMPEMQDFDLKK
-1602 MIPQQQ
+1602 MIPQQR
-1608 EEEPKTYQVQV
+1608 EEELKTYQVQV

>member
-1 MAEKKKVYSLVI
+1 MAEKKKVYSITI
-13 NGLKES
+13 NGMKES
-19 VDAVDSLN
+19 LDAVESLN
-27 RQLDTLKSKIDAL
+27 RQLNTLKTNINAL

-53 EQPKTQKV
+53 EEPKTQKV
-61 SGNTTTTVDKEKEL
+61 SGNTTTTTVDKEKEL
-75 AIQRQV
+75 AIQKQV
-81 TAEIKAQGQYQAAL
+81 TSEIKAQGQYQATL

-135 AELRDLTSERNRLTI
+135 AELRDLTSERNRLDI
-150 TKPEDLERFREI
+150 TKPEDVERFKEI

-171 ILKTIEQE
+171 ILKSIEQE
-179 TGNYR
+179 TGNFR
-184 RNVGNYPQLISS
+184 RNVGNYPQLFSS
-196 LNAELENTE
+196 LNTELENTE

-215 GSTTAGSDRYNKLAS
+215 ASTTAGSDRYNKLAS

-271 TLKQASKERLAEYTK
+271 TLKQASKALLNEYSK

-315 RGELSSYVG
+315 KGELSSYIG
-324 QAKGLS
+324 GTKGMA
-330 DVVEI
+330 DAIEI
-335 MQGVSGLASIG
+335 MQGVSSIASIG
-346 AGLQGLFGGKDSDL
+346 TGLQGLFGGNEAL
-360 DESLR
+360 NESLQ
-365 KFAQLTLVMQ
+365 KFASITMIMQ
-375 GLQSLKQQLG
+375 GLNQLQKSMA
-385 DTTSL
+385 DKTSIWGVTL
-390 WSSIMV
+390 ASVWGNLDKAFNKLGEIT
-396 KGWDA
+396 G
-401 ISKSVETASGWIST
+401 ISGLIEKHFKTWSVEGFNIGEALDKNINSFEALLSSTEKEKSAIADIANELLNAEQNAAALKARMEASPTSANDPTMQTALNVETGKIDEARNKLTELAKEGNNTAKKFLELDNAIQDGVNKSIDYFTRTGKNAVSEMQNM
-415 FISKV
+415 SKV
-420 GELTHITP
+420 S
-428 VFSALKD
+428 VALAR
-435 GANSIANA
+435 GVNLVSIAFKGLL
-443 WKAVNEVGGVEKLK
+443 KATVILAAIQLAMEA
-457 EEFDSLIN
+457 IT
-465 SSSELKEKWDAL
+465 W
-477 GGINKDLFFQD
+477 
-488 SGDFDAIIDKMSELG
+488 IIDK
-503 FTTKEDI
+503 
-510 DAMLDFEKALKNA
+510 
-523 GDTGTQVSDVV
+523 VSDGL
-534 KKLGE
+534 K
-539 SYSEINNNL
+539 Y
-548 RESSPRA
+548 
-555 VEFANNHKKLAGV
+555 
-568 VNVVDKAFRAM
+568 
-579 STGINMATVAVKA
+579 
-592 LAKATIVFALVQ
+592 
-604 VFVEALS
+604 
-611 AAFEALGN
+611 LGN
-619 AFSWTKNQ
+619 HISSW
-627 IASFFGSV
+627 FGSV
-635 GAAAGQT
+635 GAAAGHT

-652 ISQVTDSLSDYN
+652 IDQVNDSLSDYN
-664 KEVDRMKNAGAI
+664 KEVDSMKNAGAI
-676 NSLDAMGMKMER
+676 SSLDAMGMKMER
-688 LKEEISQAG
+688 LKKEISKAG
-697 KETQEFIGTV
+697 KETQDFIGTV

-712 ALKNN
+712 ALKDN
-717 LGAIGAWYEGGEKS
+717 LGAIGSWYESGEKN
-731 VDDFIKRWETL
+731 VEGMMKRWEQL

-747 AGTDELKQE
+747 AGTDEVQQG
-756 TGSGSWW
+756 GSGWGWW
-763 YTASDAVDDFAD
+763 YTASDAVDDFSD
-775 ANKAMLQDL
+775 ANKAILQDL

-810 LGNMRDYAVRNIDKL
+810 LGNMRDYAIRNIDKL

-847 SYKELLGQTADDS
+847 SFKELLGQTADDS
-860 AALLKQAEKIIRD
+860 AALLKQAEKVIRD
-873 NTTAAL
+873 NNTAAL

-884 ETQQSKNARADE
+884 EAQQSKNARADE
-896 IAEARKA
+896 IAEARRA
-903 GYDTETQRRV
+903 GYDAETQRKV
-913 IESINKKYDRQDRER
+913 IESINKKYDRQDLER
-928 RQSHG
+928 RQSHIS
-933 ASVSNIEKQIRD
+933 SVKSTGDKLNNVEKQIRD

-952 DGLQKR
+952 DSLQKR
-958 LQQLKNSMAD
+958 LQQLKNSMND
-968 ELLAAQKGGVR
+968 ELLAAQKGGIK

-994 ILKEQKE
+994 MLKEQKE

-1015 TMLDNE
+1015 NMLDNS
-1021 RVTWNEV
+1021 RVTWNEL

-1035 RVNINAQASQNL
+1035 RVNLNAQVSQNL
-1047 DTQNMKQT
+1047 ETQNMKQT

-1075 EYYNKLLELERDYIQ
+1075 EYYNELLELESNYIQ

-1103 FENDT
+1103 FDNDT
-1108 RQLDADYKEETITI
+1108 RQLEADYEEETVTI
-1122 ERWKKE
+1122 ERWQNE

-1147 QENIQSVILAA
+1147 QENIQSILLAA
-1158 GERGARAYA
+1158 GEKGATAYS
-1167 NYEDK
+1167 NYEGR
-1172 KANIIR
+1172 KADIVR
-1178 QKESD
+1178 QKEAD

-1214 DTISEKADEF
+1214 DTIGEKADEF
-1224 DKQKTTVFG
+1224 ENQKTTVFG
-1233 FLKIN
+1233 FLKIK

-1243 LKEAEQGY
+1243 LKQAEQGY
-1251 QQTLQNIE
+1251 QQTLHNIE
-1259 KQYDDLQ
+1259 QQYADLQ
-1266 RKLDNEEIDFNQ
+1266 TKLDNKEIDFNQ

-1290 KATKDSLKNT
+1290 KDTKDSLKNT
-1300 QNELKNFSQT
+1300 QNDLKNFSQT
-1310 VAQNIADTVTMYMSQ
+1310 VAQNIADTVTMYMNQ
-1325 LYEVFQMFDDIMQQK
+1325 LYDVFQMFDDIMQQK

-1353 MLDQENDNLEKY
+1353 MLDQENENLEKY

-1400 QLAQQKEAQL
+1400 QLSQQKEAQL

-1443 RRKQQKLA
+1443 RRKQQKLV
-1451 NIATAV
+1451 NIASAV
-1457 MSTAVAVTNALA
+1457 MSTSVAVTNALA

-1486 GAVQIATI
+1486 GAAQIATI

-1500 AKGGQLGGGEIVGP
+1500 AKGGVIDGP

-1529 SEVEGKE
+1529 SEVEGEE

-1555 SQRKQLTKDDLDSFF
+1555 SQKKHLTKDDLDSFF

-1587 DGGQMPEMQDFDLKK
+1587 DGGQMPQIQDFDLKK

>member
-13 NGLKES
+13 NGMKES
-19 VDAVDSLN
+19 VDAVESLN
-27 RQLDTLKSKIDAL
+27 RQLDTLKTNINAL

-53 EQPKTQKV
+53 EEPKTQKV
-61 SGNTTTTVDKEKEL
+61 SGNTTTTTVDKEKEL
-75 AIQRQV
+75 AIQKQV
-81 TAEIKAQGQYQAAL
+81 TSEIKAQGQYQAAL

-135 AELRDLTSERNRLTI
+135 AELRDLTSERNRLDL
-150 TKPEDLERFREI
+150 TKPEDVERFKEI

-179 TGNYR
+179 TGNFR

-196 LNAELENTE
+196 LNTELENTE

-215 GSTTAGSDRYNKLAS
+215 ASTTAGSDRYNKLAA

-271 TLKQASKERLAEYTK
+271 TLKQASRELRNEYTK

-315 RGELSSYVG
+315 KGELSSYIG
-324 QAKGLS
+324 GTKGMA
-330 DVVEI
+330 DAIEI
-335 MQGVSGLASIG
+335 MQGVSSIASIG
-346 AGLQGLFGGKDSDL
+346 TGLQGLFGGNEAL
-360 DESLR
+360 NESLQ
-365 KFAQLTLVMQ
+365 KFASITMIMQ
-375 GLQSLKQQLG
+375 GLNQLQKSMA
-385 DTTSL
+385 DKTSIWGVTL
-390 WSSIMV
+390 AAVWGNLD
-396 KGWDA
+396 K
-401 ISKSVETASGWIST
+401 T
-415 FISKV
+415 F
-420 GELTHITP
+420 
-428 VFSALKD
+428 
-435 GANSIANA
+435 
-443 WKAVNEVGGVEKLK
+443 
-457 EEFDSLIN
+457 
-465 SSSELKEKWDAL
+465 
-477 GGINKDLFFQD
+477 
-488 SGDFDAIIDKMSELG
+488 
-503 FTTKEDI
+503 
-510 DAMLDFEKALKNA
+510 
-523 GDTGTQVSDVV
+523 

-539 SYSEINNNL
+539 I
-548 RESSPRA
+548 
-555 VEFANNHKKLAGV
+555 
-568 VNVVDKAFRAM
+568 
-579 STGINMATVAVKA
+579 TGISGLIEKHFKTWSVEGFN
-592 LAKATIVFALVQ
+592 IG
-604 VFVEALS
+604 EALNKNVNS
-611 AAFEALGN
+611 FEALLSSTEKEKSAVADIAKELLNAEQNAAIFKARMEVNPTSANDPTMQTALNVETGKIDEARNKLTELANEGN
-619 AFSWTKNQ
+619 NTAKTFLELDDAIQDGVNKSINYFARTGKSAVSEMMNMSKVSVALARGVNLVSIAFKGLLKATVILAAVQLAMEAITWVIDKVSDGLKYLGRNISSW
-627 IASFFGSV
+627 FGSV
-635 GAAAGQT
+635 GAAAGHT
-642 QASVDSLSAS
+642 QASVDSLSTS
-652 ISQVTDSLSDYN
+652 IDQVNDSLSDYN
-664 KEVDRMKNAGAI
+664 KEVDSMKNAGAI
-676 NSLDAMGMKMER
+676 SSLDAMGMKMER
-688 LKEEISQAG
+688 LKKEISKAG
-697 KETQEFIGTV
+697 KETQDFIGTV

-712 ALKNN
+712 ALKDN
-717 LGAIGAWYEGGEKS
+717 LGAIGSWYESGEKN
-731 VDDFIKRWETL
+731 VEGMMKRWEQL

-747 AGTDELKQE
+747 AGTDEVQQG
-756 TGSGSWW
+756 GSGWGWW
-763 YTASDAVDDFAD
+763 YTASDAVDDFSD
-775 ANKAMLQDL
+775 ANKAILQDL

-839 EQMKSFVD
+839 DQMKSFVD
-847 SYKELLGQTADDS
+847 SFKELLGQTADDS
-860 AALLKQAEKIIRD
+860 ATLLKQAEKIIRD
-873 NTTAAL
+873 NNTAAL

-884 ETQQSKNARADE
+884 EAQQSKNARADE
-896 IAEARKA
+896 IAEARRA
-903 GYDTETQRRV
+903 GYDAETQRKV
-913 IESINKKYDRQDRER
+913 IESINKKYDRQDLER
-928 RQSHG
+928 RQSHIS
-933 ASVSNIEKQIRD
+933 SVKSTGDKLNNVEKQIRD

-952 DGLQKR
+952 DSLQKR
-958 LQQLKNSMAD
+958 LQQLKNSMDD
-968 ELLAAQKGGVR
+968 ELLAAQKGGVK

-994 ILKEQKE
+994 MLKEQKE

-1015 TMLDNE
+1015 NMLDNS
-1021 RVTWNEV
+1021 RVTWNELL
-1028 IKVRDEM
+1028 KVRDEM
-1035 RVNINAQASQNL
+1035 RVNLNAQVSQNL
-1047 DTQNMKQT
+1047 ETQNMKQT

-1075 EYYNKLLELERDYIQ
+1075 EYYDKLLELESNYIQ

-1103 FENDT
+1103 FDNDT
-1108 RQLDADYKEETITI
+1108 RQLEADYEEETVTI
-1122 ERWKKE
+1122 ERWQNE

-1147 QENIQSVILAA
+1147 QENIQSILLAA
-1158 GERGARAYA
+1158 GEKGATAYS
-1167 NYEDK
+1167 NYEGR
-1172 KANIIR
+1172 KADIVR
-1178 QKESD
+1178 QKEAD
-1183 IARIEQES
+1183 MERIEQES

-1214 DTISEKADEF
+1214 DTIGENADEF

-1233 FLKIN
+1233 FLKIK

-1243 LKEAEQGY
+1243 LKQAEQGY

-1259 KQYDDLQ
+1259 QQYADLQ
-1266 RKLDNEEIDFNQ
+1266 AKLDNKEIDFNQ

-1300 QNELKNFSQT
+1300 QNDLKNFSQT
-1310 VAQNIADTVTMYMSQ
+1310 VAQNIADTVTMYMNQ
-1325 LYEVFQMFDDIMQQK
+1325 LYDVFQMFDDIMQQK

-1353 MLDQENDNLEKY
+1353 MLNQENDNLEKY

-1443 RRKQQKLA
+1443 RRKQQKLV
-1451 NIATAV
+1451 NIASAV
-1457 MSTAVAVTNALA
+1457 MSTSVAVTNALA

-1486 GAVQIATI
+1486 GAAQIATI

-1500 AKGGQLGGGEIVGP
+1500 AKGGVIDGP

-1529 SEVEGKE
+1529 SEVEGEE
-1536 FITNKETTQKNLP
+1536 FITNKVTTQKNLP

-1555 SQRKQLTKDDLDSFF
+1555 SQKKHLTKDDLDSFF

-1587 DGGQMPEMQDFDLKK
+1587 EGGQMPQMQDTFDLKSF
-1602 MIPQQQ
+1602 IQNQQ
-1608 EEEPKTYQVQV
+1608 PVQDDRPVVVSV
-1619 VDIINAIDNV
+1619 VDIVNAQENLR
-1629 ETVKTLAGA
+1629 EVKTLAGA

>member
-1 MAEKKKVYSLVI
+1 MADKKRVYTLVI

-27 RQLDTLKSKIDAL
+27 RQLDTLKTNIDVL

-53 EQPKTQKV
+53 EEPKTQKV

-75 AIQRQV
+75 AIQRQI

-95 TQEYQD
+95 TNEYREAKNTVD
-101 AHKVVQQTKQDT
+101 ATKQAT

-135 AELRDLTSERNRLTI
+135 AELRDLTSERNRLDL
-150 TKPEDLERFREI
+150 TKPEDVERFKEI

-179 TGNYR
+179 TGNFK

-196 LNAELENTE
+196 LNTELENTE

-215 GSTTAGSDRYNKLAS
+215 GSTAAGSDRYNKLAS

-271 TLKQASKERLAEYTK
+271 TLKQASKELLNEYSK

-306 RVATSMKNA
+306 RVASSMKNA
-315 RGELSSYVG
+315 RGELTSYIG
-324 QAKGLS
+324 GAKGLS

-335 MQGVSGLASIG
+335 MQGVSSIASVG
-346 AGLQGLFGGKDSDL
+346 MGLQGLFGGKSQAL
-360 DESLR
+360 DEALKKFTSMSQIMTGLSNLQKSLN
-365 KFAQLTLVMQ
+365 
-375 GLQSLKQQLG
+375 
-385 DTTSL
+385 DTTSIFGTIL
-390 WSSIMV
+390 ASVWAWMDKGTTKLGNILGISQRVEKTFRTWSVPLMEAEEELNSAEESFQSLIDSTENENEEVSKIAQQLKDAREEAARLKTEFSASPESIN
-396 KGWDA
+396 
-401 ISKSVETASGWIST
+401 ST
-415 FISKV
+415 FKIEDDGSIITNGERLKQLGQTADEARKKLTEMSNSGSTAAKTFLQMDDILVNGVNKAITALSKV
-420 GELTHITP
+420 SSEQIVKFGNMGKIARGVAAGVDTITVAFKGLLKSTIILGIVTTAIELL
-428 VFSALKD
+428 S
-435 GANSIANA
+435 
-443 WKAVNEVGGVEKLK
+443 KAVDAVVSGLK
-457 EEFDSLIN
+457 YLGSYI
-465 SSSELKEKWDAL
+465 SSW
-477 GGINKDLFFQD
+477 
-488 SGDFDAIIDKMSELG
+488 
-503 FTTKEDI
+503 
-510 DAMLDFEKALKNA
+510 
-523 GDTGTQVSDVV
+523 
-534 KKLGE
+534 
-539 SYSEINNNL
+539 
-548 RESSPRA
+548 
-555 VEFANNHKKLAGV
+555 
-568 VNVVDKAFRAM
+568 
-579 STGINMATVAVKA
+579 
-592 LAKATIVFALVQ
+592 
-604 VFVEALS
+604 
-611 AAFEALGN
+611 
-619 AFSWTKNQ
+619 
-627 IASFFGSV
+627 FGSI
-635 GAAAGQT
+635 GAIAGQT

-652 ISQVTDSLSDYN
+652 IDQVNDSLSDYN
-664 KEVDRMKNAGAI
+664 KEVDRMKNSGAI

-712 ALKNN
+712 ALKDN
-717 LGAIGAWYEGGEKS
+717 LGAIGAWYESGEKN
-731 VDDFIKRWETL
+731 VEGMMKRWEQL

-747 AGTDELKQE
+747 AGTDEVQQG
-756 TGSGSWW
+756 GSGWGWW
-763 YTASDAVDDFAD
+763 YTASDAVDDFTD

-839 EQMKSFVD
+839 DQMKSFVD

-879 PKNKR
+879 PKNQR

-903 GYDTETQRRV
+903 GYDTETQRKV
-913 IESINKKYDRQDRER
+913 IESINKKYDRQDLER
-928 RQSHG
+928 RQSYIS
-933 ASVSNIEKQIRD
+933 SVKSAGDKLNNVEKQIRD

-952 DGLQKR
+952 DSLQKR

-968 ELLAAQKGGVR
+968 ELLAAQKGGVK
-979 VAELQ
+979 VSELQ
-984 ASIRRKYNAL
+984 ASIRRKYHAL
-994 ILKEQKE
+994 ILKEEKE

-1035 RVNINAQASQNL
+1035 RVNMNAQASQNL
-1047 DTQNMKQT
+1047 ETQNMKQT

-1075 EYYNKLLELERDYIQ
+1075 EYYDKLLELERNYIQ

-1103 FENDT
+1103 ADNDT
-1108 RQLDADYKEETITI
+1108 RQLEADYQEETTTI
-1122 ERWKKE
+1122 ERWKNE

-1147 QENIQSVILAA
+1147 QENVQSIIKAA
-1158 GERGARAYA
+1158 GEKGATAYS
-1167 NYEDK
+1167 NYEDR
-1172 KANIIR
+1172 KADIVR
-1178 QKESD
+1178 QKEAD
-1183 IARIEQES
+1183 MARIEQES

-1233 FLKIN
+1233 FLKIK

-1259 KQYDDLQ
+1259 QQYADLQ
-1266 RKLDNEEIDFNQ
+1266 TKLDNKEIDFNQ

-1290 KATKDSLKNT
+1290 KATKDALKNT
-1300 QNELKNFSQT
+1300 QNDLKNFSQT

-1353 MLDQENDNLEKY
+1353 MLDQENENLEKY

-1451 NIATAV
+1451 NIASAV

-1500 AKGGQLGGGEIVGP
+1500 AKGGVIDGP

-1529 SEVEGKE
+1529 SEVEGEE

-1555 SQRKQLTKDDLDSFF
+1555 SQKKHLTKDDLDSFF

-1587 DGGQMPEMQDFDLKK
+1587 EGGQMPEMQDFDLKK

>member
-1 MAEKKKVYSLVI
+1 MAEKKKVYSITI
-13 NGLKES
+13 NGMKES
-19 VDAVDSLN
+19 LDAVESLN
-27 RQLDTLKSKIDAL
+27 RQLNTLKTNINAL

-53 EQPKTQKV
+53 EEPKTQKA
-61 SGNTTTTVDKEKEL
+61 SGNTTTTTVDKEKEL
-75 AIQRQV
+75 AIQKQV

-135 AELRDLTSERNRLTI
+135 AELRDLTSERNRLDI
-150 TKPEDLERFREI
+150 TKPEDVERFKEI

-171 ILKTIEQE
+171 ILKSIEQE
-179 TGNYR
+179 TGNFR
-184 RNVGNYPQLISS
+184 RNVGNYPQLFSS
-196 LNAELENTE
+196 LNTELENTE

-215 GSTTAGSDRYNKLAS
+215 ASTTVGSDRYNKLSS

-257 KFEIKVGDTVRQFD
+257 KLEIKVGYTVRQFD
-271 TLKQASKERLAEYTK
+271 TLKQASRELLNEYSK

-315 RGELSSYVG
+315 KGELSSYIG
-324 QAKGLS
+324 GTKGMA
-330 DVVEI
+330 DAIEI
-335 MQGVSGLASIG
+335 MQGVSSIASIG
-346 AGLQGLFGGKDSDL
+346 TGLQGLFGDNEAL
-360 DESLR
+360 NESLQ
-365 KFAQLTLVMQ
+365 KFASITMIMQ
-375 GLQSLKQQLG
+375 GLNQLQKSMA
-385 DTTSL
+385 DKTSIWGATL
-390 WSSIMV
+390 AAVW
-396 KGWDA
+396 GNLD
-401 ISKSVETASGWIST
+401 
-415 FISKV
+415 KV
-420 GELTHITP
+420 L
-428 VFSALKD
+428 
-435 GANSIANA
+435 N
-443 WKAVNEVGGVEKLK
+443 
-457 EEFDSLIN
+457 
-465 SSSELKEKWDAL
+465 
-477 GGINKDLFFQD
+477 
-488 SGDFDAIIDKMSELG
+488 
-503 FTTKEDI
+503 
-510 DAMLDFEKALKNA
+510 
-523 GDTGTQVSDVV
+523 
-534 KKLGE
+534 KLGE
-539 SYSEINNNL
+539 ITGMSGFIEKHFKTWS
-548 RESSPRA
+548 
-555 VEFANNHKKLAGV
+555 VEGFNIG
-568 VNVVDKAFRAM
+568 
-579 STGINMATVAVKA
+579 
-592 LAKATIVFALVQ
+592 
-604 VFVEALS
+604 EALNKNVNS
-611 AAFEALGN
+611 FEALLSSTEKEKSAIADIANELLNAEQNAAVLKARMEANPTSANDPTMQTALNVETGKIDEARSKLTELAKEGN
-619 AFSWTKNQ
+619 NTAKKFLELDDAIQDGVNKSIDYFTRTGKNAVSEMLNMSKASVAWARGINLVTVAFKVLLKATVILAAIQLAMEAITWVIDKVSDGLKYLGNHISSW
-627 IASFFGSV
+627 FGSV
-635 GAAAGQT
+635 GAIAGQT
-642 QASVDSLSAS
+642 QASVDSLSTS
-652 ISQVTDSLSDYN
+652 IDQVNDSLSDYN
-664 KEVDRMKNAGAI
+664 KEVDGMKNAGAI
-676 NSLDAMGMKMER
+676 SPLDAMALKMER
-688 LKEEISQAG
+688 LKKEISKTG

-712 ALKNN
+712 ALKDN
-717 LGAIGAWYEGGEKS
+717 LGAIGSWYESGEKN
-731 VDDFIKRWETL
+731 VEGMMKRWETL

-747 AGTDELKQE
+747 AGTNEVQQG
-756 TGSGSWW
+756 GSGWDRW
-763 YTASDAVDDFAD
+763 YTASDAVDDFTD

-847 SYKELLGQTADDS
+847 SFKELLGQTADDS
-860 AALLKQAEKIIRD
+860 AALLKQAEKVIRD
-873 NTTAAL
+873 NNTAAL

-884 ETQQSKNARADE
+884 EAQQSKNARADE
-896 IAEARKA
+896 IAEARRA
-903 GYDTETQRRV
+903 GYDAETQRKV
-913 IESINKKYDRQDRER
+913 IESINKKYDRQDLER
-928 RQSHG
+928 RQSHIS
-933 ASVSNIEKQIRD
+933 SVKSTGDKLNNVEKQIRD

-952 DGLQKR
+952 DSLQKR
-958 LQQLKNSMAD
+958 LQQLKNSMDD
-968 ELLAAQKGGVR
+968 ELLAAQKGGVK

-994 ILKEQKE
+994 MLKEQKE

-1015 TMLDNE
+1015 NMLDNS
-1021 RVTWNEV
+1021 RVTWNEL

-1035 RVNINAQASQNL
+1035 RVNLNAQTSQNL
-1047 DTQNMKQT
+1047 ETQNMKQT

-1075 EYYNKLLELERDYIQ
+1075 EYYDKLLELESNYIQ

-1103 FENDT
+1103 FDNDT
-1108 RQLDADYKEETITI
+1108 RQLEAEYEEETVTI
-1122 ERWKKE
+1122 ERWQNE

-1147 QENIQSVILAA
+1147 QENIQSILLAA
-1158 GERGARAYA
+1158 GEKGATAYS
-1167 NYEDK
+1167 NYEGR
-1172 KANIIR
+1172 KADIVR
-1178 QKESD
+1178 QKEAD
-1183 IARIEQES
+1183 MERIEQES

-1214 DTISEKADEF
+1214 DTIGEKADEF

-1233 FLKIN
+1233 FLKIK

-1243 LKEAEQGY
+1243 LKQSEQGY
-1251 QQTLQNIE
+1251 KQTLQNIE
-1259 KQYDDLQ
+1259 QQYADLQ
-1266 RKLDNEEIDFNQ
+1266 AKLDNNDIDFNQ

-1290 KATKDSLKNT
+1290 KATKDSLNNT
-1300 QNELKNFSQT
+1300 QNNLKNFSQT
-1310 VAQNIADTVTMYMSQ
+1310 VAQNIADTVTMNMSQ
-1325 LYEVFQMFDDIMQQK
+1325 LYDVFQMFDDIMQQK

-1400 QLAQQKEAQL
+1400 QLSQQKEAQL

-1451 NIATAV
+1451 NIASAV
-1457 MSTAVAVTNALA
+1457 MSTSVAVTNALA

-1500 AKGGQLGGGEIVGP
+1500 AKGGVIDGP

-1555 SQRKQLTKDDLDSFF
+1555 SQKKHLTKDDLDSFF
-1570 DGKTRKISPKA
+1570 DGKTRKISPKV

-1587 DGGQMPEMQDFDLKK
+1587 DGGQMPEMQDTFDLKSF
-1602 MIPQQQ
+1602 IQNQQ
-1608 EEEPKTYQVQV
+1608 PVQDDRPVVVSV
-1619 VDIINAIDNV
+1619 VDIVNAQENLR
-1629 ETVKTLAGA
+1629 EVKTLAGA

>member
-27 RQLDTLKSKIDAL
+27 RQLNTLKTNIDAL
-40 SKSKINIKVEGNV
+40 SKSKINIKVEGNAEV
-53 EQPKTQKV
+53 PKTQKV
-61 SGNTTTTVDKEKEL
+61 SGNTATTVDKEKEL
-75 AIQRQV
+75 AIQKQV

-135 AELRDLTSERNRLTI
+135 AELRDLTSERNRLDL
-150 TKPEDLERFREI
+150 TKPEDVERFKEI

-179 TGNYR
+179 TGNFR

-196 LNAELENTE
+196 LNTELENTE

-215 GSTTAGSDRYNKLAS
+215 GSTAAGSDRYNKLAS

-257 KFEIKVGDTVRQFD
+257 KFEIKIGDTVRQFD
-271 TLKQASKERLAEYTK
+271 TLKQASRELLNEYSK

-306 RVATSMKNA
+306 RVATAMKNA
-315 RGELSSYVG
+315 KGELSSYIG
-324 QAKGLS
+324 GTKGMA
-330 DVVEI
+330 DAIEI
-335 MQGVSGLASIG
+335 MQGVSSIASIG
-346 AGLQGLFGGKDSDL
+346 AGLQGLFGGNEAL
-360 DESLR
+360 NESLQ
-365 KFAQLTLVMQ
+365 KFASITMIMQ
-375 GLQSLKQQLG
+375 GLNELQKSMVDK
-385 DTTSL
+385 TSIWGVTL
-390 WSSIMV
+390 AAVW
-396 KGWDA
+396 GNLD
-401 ISKSVETASGWIST
+401 
-415 FISKV
+415 
-420 GELTHITP
+420 
-428 VFSALKD
+428 
-435 GANSIANA
+435 
-443 WKAVNEVGGVEKLK
+443 KAVNKLGEITGISGLIEKHFKTWSVEGFNIGEALDKN
-457 EEFDSLIN
+457 IN
-465 SSSELKEKWDAL
+465 SFEALLSSTEKEKSAIADIAKELLNAEQNAATLKARMAGNPTSANDPNMQTALNVETGKIDEARKKLTELANEGNNTAKTFLELDDAIKD
-477 GGINKDLFFQD
+477 GVNKSINYFTRTGKNAVSEMQNMSKASVAWARGVNLVTIAFKGLLKATVILAAIQL
-488 SGDFDAIIDKMSELG
+488 AMEAITWIIDK
-503 FTTKEDI
+503 
-510 DAMLDFEKALKNA
+510 
-523 GDTGTQVSDVV
+523 VSDGLNY
-534 KKLGE
+534 LGRH
-539 SYSEINNNL
+539 I
-548 RESSPRA
+548 SS
-555 VEFANNHKKLAGV
+555 
-568 VNVVDKAFRAM
+568 
-579 STGINMATVAVKA
+579 
-592 LAKATIVFALVQ
+592 
-604 VFVEALS
+604 
-611 AAFEALGN
+611 
-619 AFSWTKNQ
+619 W
-627 IASFFGSV
+627 FGSV
-635 GAAAGQT
+635 GAVAGQT
-642 QASVDSLSAS
+642 QASVDSLSTS
-652 ISQVTDSLSDYN
+652 IDQVNDSLSDYN

-676 NSLDAMGMKMER
+676 SSLDAMGMKMQR
-688 LKEEISQAG
+688 LKKEISQAG
-697 KETQEFIGTV
+697 KETQDFISTV

-712 ALKNN
+712 ALKDN
-717 LGAIGAWYEGGEKS
+717 LGAIGSWYESGEKN
-731 VDDFIKRWETL
+731 VEGMMKRWETL

-747 AGTDELKQE
+747 AGTDEVQQG
-756 TGSGSWW
+756 GSGWGWW
-763 YTASDAVDDFAD
+763 YTASDAVDDFTD

-847 SYKELLGQTADDS
+847 SFKELLGQTADDS
-860 AALLKQAEKIIRD
+860 ASLLKQAEKIIRD
-873 NTTAAL
+873 NNTAAL

-884 ETQQSKNARADE
+884 EAQQSKNARADE

-903 GYDTETQRRV
+903 GYDAETQRKV
-913 IESINKKYDRQDRER
+913 IESINKKYDRQDLER
-928 RQSHG
+928 RQSHIS
-933 ASVSNIEKQIRD
+933 SVKSTGDKLNNVEKQIRD

-952 DGLQKR
+952 DSLQKR

-968 ELLAAQKGGVR
+968 ELLAAKKGGVK
-979 VAELQ
+979 VSELQ

-994 ILKEQKE
+994 MLKEQKE
-1001 WYKKMQDIQEKFNQ
+1001 WYKKTQDIQEKFNQ
-1015 TMLDNE
+1015 NMLDNE
-1021 RVTWNEV
+1021 RVTWNEL

-1035 RVNINAQASQNL
+1035 RVNMNAQTSQNL
-1047 DTQNMKQT
+1047 ETQNMKQT

-1075 EYYNKLLELERDYIQ
+1075 EYYNELLELERNYIQ

-1098 AVLIQ
+1098 AVIIQ
-1103 FENDT
+1103 FDNDT
-1108 RQLDADYKEETITI
+1108 RQLEADYQEETNTI
-1122 ERWKKE
+1122 ERWRNE

-1134 DYYEQGLIEEAKY
+1134 DNYEQGLIEESKY
-1147 QENIQSVILAA
+1147 QENIQSILKAA
-1158 GERGARAYA
+1158 GEKDATAYS
-1167 NYEDK
+1167 NYEDR
-1172 KANIIR
+1172 KADIIR
-1178 QKESD
+1178 QKEAD

-1214 DTISEKADEF
+1214 DTIGEKADEF

-1233 FLKIN
+1233 FLKIK

-1243 LKEAEQGY
+1243 LKQSEQGY
-1251 QQTLQNIE
+1251 QQTLQNI
-1259 KQYDDLQ
+1259 KQQYADLQ
-1266 RKLDNEEIDFNQ
+1266 TKLDNNEIDFNQ

-1290 KATKDSLKNT
+1290 KATKDSLNNT
-1300 QNELKNFSQT
+1300 QNSLKNFSQT
-1310 VAQNIADTVTMYMSQ
+1310 VAQNIADTVTMNMGQ
-1325 LYEVFQMFDDIMQQK
+1325 LYNVFQMFDDIMQQK

-1451 NIATAV
+1451 NIASAV
-1457 MSTAVAVTNALA
+1457 MSTSVAVTNALA
-1469 LQPFWVGI
+1469 LQPFWVGV

-1500 AKGGQLGGGEIVGP
+1500 AKGGVIDGP

-1555 SQRKQLTKDDLDSFF
+1555 SQKKHLTKDDLDSFF

-1587 DGGQMPEMQDFDLKK
+1587 EGGQMPEMQDFDLKK

>member
-1 MAEKKKVYSLVI
+1 MAEKKKVYSIVI

-19 VDAVDSLN
+19 VDAVESLN
-27 RQLDTLKSKIDAL
+27 RQLDTLKTNIDVL

-53 EQPKTQKV
+53 EEPKTPKV

-75 AIQRQV
+75 AIQKQI

-95 TQEYQD
+95 TNEYREAKNTVD
-101 AHKVVQQTKQDT
+101 ATKQAT

-135 AELRDLTSERNRLTI
+135 AELRDLTSERNRLDL
-150 TKPEDLERFREI
+150 TKPEDVERFKEI

-179 TGNYR
+179 TGNFR

-196 LNAELENTE
+196 LNTELENTE

-215 GSTTAGSDRYNKLAS
+215 ASTPAGSDRYNKLAS

-271 TLKQASKERLAEYTK
+271 TLKQASKELLAEYTK

-306 RVATSMKNA
+306 RVASSMKNA
-315 RGELSSYVG
+315 KGELSSYVG

-335 MQGVSGLASIG
+335 MQGVSSIASVG
-346 AGLQGLFGGKDSDL
+346 MGLQGLFGGKSEAL
-360 DESLR
+360 DDAMK
-365 KFAQLTLVMQ
+365 KFANITMIMNGLTNLQKVMNDKTSIWGVILTQIWATSDKIVNTLTFGGFDKLIKATSSWRNHMENVALLSADTKEGLMNQVAVYDQLVGKSADLKAAWDKLSESQKFIAEQLSEGVLTGNVELGDIPDDEVKDFLETLQKLKDVNPQLAESFEKVSTKIQFFTGNLTKGAAAMKLLPGWMAKAVTQGNFLGKAMQ
-375 GLQSLKQQLG
+375 G
-385 DTTSL
+385 
-390 WSSIMV
+390 V
-396 KGWDA
+396 A
-401 ISKSVETASGWIST
+401 
-415 FISKV
+415 V
-420 GELTHITP
+420 G
-428 VFSALKD
+428 F
-435 GANSIANA
+435 
-443 WKAVNEVGGVEKLK
+443 
-457 EEFDSLIN
+457 
-465 SSSELKEKWDAL
+465 
-477 GGINKDLFFQD
+477 
-488 SGDFDAIIDKMSELG
+488 
-503 FTTKEDI
+503 
-510 DAMLDFEKALKNA
+510 
-523 GDTGTQVSDVV
+523 
-534 KKLGE
+534 
-539 SYSEINNNL
+539 
-548 RESSPRA
+548 
-555 VEFANNHKKLAGV
+555 
-568 VNVVDKAFRAM
+568 NV
-579 STGINMATVAVKA
+579 ATVAVKSF
-592 LAKATIVFALVQ
+592 AKATLILAAVQAAMELIDKTIDLLVSG
-604 VFVEALS
+604 FKY
-611 AAFEALGN
+611 LGN
-619 AFSWTKNQ
+619 QVASW
-627 IASFFGSV
+627 FGSV

-642 QASVDSLSAS
+642 QASVDSLNAS
-652 ISQVTDSLSDYN
+652 LDITNDRISQYN
-664 KEVDRMKNAGAI
+664 KEVDRMKNTGAI
-676 NSLDAMGMKMER
+676 TGMDALQKKTENLG
-688 LKEEISQAG
+688 KEITQAG
-697 KETQEFIGTV
+697 NEFKTFIGTV

-717 LGAIGAWYEGGEKS
+717 LGAIGSWYESGEKN
-731 VDDFIKRWETL
+731 VEGMMKRWEQL

-747 AGTDELKQE
+747 AGTDEVQQG
-756 TGSGSWW
+756 GSGWGWW
-763 YTASDAVDDFAD
+763 YTASDAVDDFTD

-839 EQMKSFVD
+839 DQMKSFVD

-896 IAEARKA
+896 IAAARQA
-903 GYDTETQRRV
+903 GYDVETERKV
-913 IESINKKYDRQDRER
+913 IESINKKYDRQDLER
-928 RQSHG
+928 RQSHIS
-933 ASVSNIEKQIRD
+933 SVKSAGDKLNNVEKQIRD

-952 DGLQKR
+952 DSLQKR

-968 ELLAAQKGGVR
+968 ELLAAQKGGVK
-979 VAELQ
+979 VSELQ
-984 ASIRRKYNAL
+984 ASIRRKYHAL
-994 ILKEQKE
+994 ILKEEKE

-1035 RVNINAQASQNL
+1035 RVNMNAQASQNL
-1047 DTQNMKQT
+1047 ETQNMKQT

-1075 EYYNKLLELERDYIQ
+1075 EYYDKLLELERNYIQ

-1103 FENDT
+1103 ADNDT
-1108 RQLDADYKEETITI
+1108 RQLEADYKEETITI
-1122 ERWKKE
+1122 ERWKNE

-1147 QENIQSVILAA
+1147 QENIQSIITAA
-1158 GERGARAYA
+1158 GEKGATAYS
-1167 NYEDK
+1167 NYEDR
-1172 KANIIR
+1172 KADIVR
-1178 QKESD
+1178 QKEAD
-1183 IARIEQES
+1183 MARIEQES
-1191 LKSRQ
+1191 LESRQ
-1196 EANKKFTDSV
+1196 EANKKYTDSV

-1233 FLKIN
+1233 FLKIK

-1259 KQYDDLQ
+1259 QQYADLQ
-1266 RKLDNEEIDFNQ
+1266 TKLDNKEIDFNQ

-1290 KATKDSLKNT
+1290 KATKDALKNT
-1300 QNELKNFSQT
+1300 QNDLKNFSQT

-1451 NIATAV
+1451 NIASAI

-1500 AKGGQLGGGEIVGP
+1500 AKGGVIDGP

-1529 SEVEGKE
+1529 SEVEGEE

-1555 SQRKQLTKDDLDSFF
+1555 SQKKHLTKDDLDSFF

-1587 DGGQMPEMQDFDLKK
+1587 EGGQMPEMQDFDLKK

>member
-1 MAEKKKVYSLVI
+1 MADKKRVYSITI
-13 NGLKES
+13 NGLRES
-19 VDAVDSLN
+19 VDAVESLN
-27 RQLDTLKSKIDAL
+27 RQLNTLKANINAL

-53 EQPKTQKV
+53 EEPKTQKV
-61 SGNTTTTVDKEKEL
+61 SGNTTTTTVDKEKEL
-75 AIQRQV
+75 AIQKQV

-135 AELRDLTSERNRLTI
+135 AELRDLTSERNRLDI
-150 TKPEDLERFREI
+150 TKPEDVERFKEI

-171 ILKTIEQE
+171 ILKSIEQE
-179 TGNYR
+179 TGNFR
-184 RNVGNYPQLISS
+184 RNVGNYPQLFSS
-196 LNAELENTE
+196 LNMELENTE

-215 GSTTAGSDRYNKLAS
+215 ASTTVGSDRYNKLAS

-271 TLKQASKERLAEYTK
+271 TLKQASRALLNEYSK

-315 RGELSSYVG
+315 KGELSSYIG
-324 QAKGLS
+324 GTKGMA
-330 DVVEI
+330 DAIEI
-335 MQGVSGLASIG
+335 MQGVSSIASIG
-346 AGLQGLFGGKDSDL
+346 AGLQGLFGGNEAL
-360 DESLR
+360 NESLQ
-365 KFAQLTLVMQ
+365 KFASITMIMQ
-375 GLQSLKQQLG
+375 GLNQLQKSMV
-385 DTTSL
+385 DKTSIWGVTL
-390 WSSIMV
+390 AAVW
-396 KGWDA
+396 GNLD
-401 ISKSVETASGWIST
+401 
-415 FISKV
+415 
-420 GELTHITP
+420 
-428 VFSALKD
+428 
-435 GANSIANA
+435 
-443 WKAVNEVGGVEKLK
+443 KAVNKLGEITGISGLIEKHFKTWSVEGFNIGEALNKNV
-457 EEFDSLIN
+457 DSFEALL
-465 SSSELKEKWDAL
+465 SSTEKEKSAIADIANELLNAEQNAAAL
-477 GGINKDLFFQD
+477 KARMEANPTSANDPTMQTALNVETGKIDEARNKLTELANEGNNTAKKFLELDNAIQD
-488 SGDFDAIIDKMSELG
+488 GVNKSIDYFTRTGKNAASEMQNMSKVSVACARGVNLVTIAFKGLLKATVILAAIQLAMEAITWIIDK
-503 FTTKEDI
+503 
-510 DAMLDFEKALKNA
+510 
-523 GDTGTQVSDVV
+523 VSDGL
-534 KKLGE
+534 KYLG
-539 SYSEINNNL
+539 SHI
-548 RESSPRA
+548 SS
-555 VEFANNHKKLAGV
+555 
-568 VNVVDKAFRAM
+568 
-579 STGINMATVAVKA
+579 
-592 LAKATIVFALVQ
+592 
-604 VFVEALS
+604 
-611 AAFEALGN
+611 
-619 AFSWTKNQ
+619 W
-627 IASFFGSV
+627 FGSV
-635 GAAAGQT
+635 GAIAGQT
-642 QASVDSLSAS
+642 QASVDSLSTS
-652 ISQVTDSLSDYN
+652 IDQVNDSLSDYN

-676 NSLDAMGMKMER
+676 SSLDAMALKMER
-688 LKEEISQAG
+688 LKKEISKTG

-712 ALKNN
+712 ALKDN
-717 LGAIGAWYEGGEKS
+717 LGAIGSWYESGEKN
-731 VDDFIKRWETL
+731 VEGMMKRWETL

-747 AGTDELKQE
+747 AGTDEVQQG
-756 TGSGSWW
+756 GSGWGWW
-763 YTASDAVDDFAD
+763 YTASDAVDDFSD
-775 ANKAMLQDL
+775 ANKAILQDL

-847 SYKELLGQTADDS
+847 SFKELLGQTADDS
-860 AALLKQAEKIIRD
+860 ATLLKQAEKIIRD
-873 NTTAAL
+873 NNTAAL

-884 ETQQSKNARADE
+884 EAQQSKNARADE
-896 IAEARKA
+896 IAEARRA
-903 GYDTETQRRV
+903 GYDAETQRKV
-913 IESINKKYDRQDRER
+913 IESINKKYDRQDLER
-928 RQSHG
+928 RQSHIS
-933 ASVSNIEKQIRD
+933 SVKSTGDKLNNVEKQIRD

-952 DGLQKR
+952 DSLQKR

-968 ELLAAQKGGVR
+968 ELLAAQKGGVK

-994 ILKEQKE
+994 MLKEQKE

-1015 TMLDNE
+1015 AMLDNG
-1021 RVTWNEV
+1021 RVTWNEL

-1035 RVNINAQASQNL
+1035 RVNLNAQTSQNL
-1047 DTQNMKQT
+1047 ETQNMKQT

-1075 EYYNKLLELERDYIQ
+1075 EYYDNLLELESNYIQ

-1103 FENDT
+1103 FDNDT
-1108 RQLDADYKEETITI
+1108 RQLEADYEEETVTI
-1122 ERWKKE
+1122 ERWQNE

-1134 DYYEQGLIEEAKY
+1134 DYYEQGLIEEDKY
-1147 QENIQSVILAA
+1147 QENIQSILLAA
-1158 GERGARAYA
+1158 GEKGATAYS
-1167 NYEDK
+1167 NYEGR
-1172 KANIIR
+1172 KADIVR
-1178 QKESD
+1178 QKEAD

-1214 DTISEKADEF
+1214 DTIGEKADEF

-1233 FLKIN
+1233 FLKIK

-1243 LKEAEQGY
+1243 LKQSEQGY
-1251 QQTLQNIE
+1251 QQTLQNI
-1259 KQYDDLQ
+1259 KQQYADLQ
-1266 RKLDNEEIDFNQ
+1266 TKLDNNDIDFNQ

-1300 QNELKNFSQT
+1300 QNNLKNFSQT
-1310 VAQNIADTVTMYMSQ
+1310 VAQNIADTVTMNMSQ
-1325 LYEVFQMFDDIMQQK
+1325 LYDVFQMFDDIMQQK

-1400 QLAQQKEAQL
+1400 QLSQQKEAQL

-1451 NIATAV
+1451 NIASAV
-1457 MSTAVAVTNALA
+1457 MSTSVAVTNALA

-1500 AKGGQLGGGEIVGP
+1500 AKGGVIDGP

-1555 SQRKQLTKDDLDSFF
+1555 SQKKHLTKDDLDSFF
-1570 DGKTRKISPKA
+1570 DGKTRKISPKV

-1587 DGGQMPEMQDFDLKK
+1587 DGGQMPEMQDTFDLKSF
-1602 MIPQQQ
+1602 IQNQQ
-1608 EEEPKTYQVQV
+1608 PVQDDRPVVVSV
-1619 VDIINAIDNV
+1619 VDIVNAQENLR
-1629 ETVKTLAGA
+1629 EVKTLAGA

>member
-179 TGNYR
+179 TGNFK
-184 RNVGNYPQLISS
+184 RNVGNYPQLVSS

-205 RTIKTISDEM
+205 KTIKTISDEM
-215 GSTTAGSDRYNKLAS
+215 SSTAAGSDRYNKLAS

-271 TLKQASKERLAEYTK
+271 TLKQASKELLAEYTK

-315 RGELSSYVG
+315 KGELSSYIG
-324 QAKGLS
+324 GAKGMA
-330 DVVEI
+330 DAIEI
-335 MQGVSGLASIG
+335 MQGVSSIASIG
-346 AGLQGLFGGKDSDL
+346 AGLQGLFGGNEAL
-360 DESLR
+360 NESLQ
-365 KFAQLTLVMQ
+365 KFASITMIMQ
-375 GLQSLKQQLG
+375 GLNQLQKSMADKTSMWGVILATVWDTLDKVFNKLG
-385 DTTSL
+385 DITGISEKIEKRFKTWSVEGFNIGDSLNKNINAFEELISTTEKEKSAVADIAKEL
-390 WSSIMV
+390 LNAEENATAFKSRMAASPASANDPTMQTALNMETSKIDEARKKLTELAKEGNNAAKSFLELDDAIQDGAAKAVDYFTRTGKDAVKEMQNMSKSSI
-396 KGWDA
+396 
-401 ISKSVETASGWIST
+401 
-415 FISKV
+415 
-420 GELTHITP
+420 
-428 VFSALKD
+428 
-435 GANSIANA
+435 A
-443 WKAVNEVGGVEKLK
+443 WAR
-457 EEFDSLIN
+457 
-465 SSSELKEKWDAL
+465 
-477 GGINKDLFFQD
+477 GINFV
-488 SGDFDAIIDKMSELG
+488 
-503 FTTKEDI
+503 TT
-510 DAMLDFEKALKNA
+510 
-523 GDTGTQVSDVV
+523 
-534 KKLGE
+534 
-539 SYSEINNNL
+539 
-548 RESSPRA
+548 
-555 VEFANNHKKLAGV
+555 
-568 VNVVDKAFRAM
+568 AFK
-579 STGINMATVAVKA
+579 G
-592 LAKATIVFALVQ
+592 LAKATVILAAIQLAM
-604 VFVEALS
+604 EAITWAIDKVSDGLKY
-611 AAFEALGN
+611 LGSYIS
-619 AFSWTKNQ
+619 SW
-627 IASFFGSV
+627 FGSV
-635 GAAAGQT
+635 GAIAGQT

-652 ISQVTDSLSDYN
+652 IDQVNDSLSDYN

-676 NSLDAMGMKMER
+676 NSLDAMGLKMER

-697 KETQEFIGTV
+697 KETQNFIGTV

-712 ALKNN
+712 ALKDN
-717 LGAIGAWYEGGEKS
+717 LGAIGAWYEIWTKSDS
-731 VDDFIKRWETL
+731 VDDFMKRWETL

-756 TGSGSWW
+756 TGEGSFW
-763 YTASDAVDDFAD
+763 YTASDAVDDFTD

-839 EQMKSFVD
+839 DQMKSFVD

-903 GYDTETQRRV
+903 GYDAETQRKV
-913 IESINKKYDRQDRER
+913 IESINKKYDRQDLER
-928 RQSHG
+928 RQSHIS
-933 ASVSNIEKQIRD
+933 SVKSAGDKLNNVEKQIRD

-1103 FENDT
+1103 ADNDT
-1108 RQLDADYKEETITI
+1108 RQLEADYKEETIAI

-1147 QENIQSVILAA
+1147 QENVQSIILAA
-1158 GERGARAYA
+1158 GERDARAYA

-1183 IARIEQES
+1183 IAKIEQES
-1191 LKSRQ
+1191 LESRQ
-1196 EANKKFTDSV
+1196 EANKKYTDNV

-1251 QQTLQNIE
+1251 KQTLQNIE

-1266 RKLDNEEIDFNQ
+1266 RKLDNKEIDFNQ

-1422 KEANEKK
+1422 REANEKK

-1500 AKGGQLGGGEIVGP
+1500 AKGGVIDGP

>member
-1 MAEKKKVYSLVI
+1 MAEKKKVYSIVI

-27 RQLDTLKSKIDAL
+27 RQLDTLKSNIDAL

-53 EQPKTQKV
+53 EEVKTPKV
-61 SGNTTTTVDKEKEL
+61 SGNTATTVDKEKEL
-75 AIQRQV
+75 AIQKQI

-135 AELRDLTSERNRLTI
+135 AELRDLTSERNRLNL

-179 TGNYR
+179 TGNFK
-184 RNVGNYPQLISS
+184 RNVGNYPQLVSS
-196 LNAELENTE
+196 LNTELENTE

-215 GSTTAGSDRYNKLAS
+215 GSTAAGSDRYNKLAS

-271 TLKQASKERLAEYTK
+271 TLKQASKELLNEYTK

-315 RGELSSYVG
+315 RGELSSYIG
-324 QAKGLS
+324 GAKGMA
-330 DVVEI
+330 DAIEI
-335 MQGVSGLASIG
+335 MQGVSSIASIG
-346 AGLQGLFGGKDSDL
+346 AGLQGLFGGNEAL
-360 DESLR
+360 NESLQ
-365 KFAQLTLVMQ
+365 KFASITMIMQ
-375 GLQSLKQQLG
+375 GLNQLQKSMADKTSMWGVILATVWDTLDKVFNKLG
-385 DTTSL
+385 DITGISGQIEKRFKTWSVEGFNIGDALNKNIDSFEKLISTTEKEKSAVADIAKEL
-390 WSSIMV
+390 LNAEENATTFKSKMAASPALANDPTMQTALNMETGKIDEAR
-396 KGWDA
+396 KKLTELAKEGNNAAKTFLELDDA
-401 ISKSVETASGWIST
+401 IQ
-415 FISKV
+415 
-420 GELTHITP
+420 
-428 VFSALKD
+428 D
-435 GANSIANA
+435 GAA
-443 WKAVNEVGGVEKLK
+443 KAVDYFARTG
-457 EEFDSLIN
+457 
-465 SSSELKEKWDAL
+465 
-477 GGINKDLFFQD
+477 
-488 SGDFDAIIDKMSELG
+488 
-503 FTTKEDI
+503 
-510 DAMLDFEKALKNA
+510 KNA
-523 GDTGTQVSDVV
+523 
-534 KKLGE
+534 
-539 SYSEINNNL
+539 
-548 RESSPRA
+548 
-555 VEFANNHKKLAGV
+555 
-568 VNVVDKAFRAM
+568 VDEMKDM
-579 STGINMATVAVKA
+579 SKTSVAVARGVNFITTAFKG
-592 LAKATIVFALVQ
+592 LAKATVILAAIQLAM
-604 VFVEALS
+604 EAITWAIDKVSDGLKY
-611 AAFEALGN
+611 LGSYIS
-619 AFSWTKNQ
+619 SW
-627 IASFFGSV
+627 FGSV
-635 GAAAGQT
+635 GAIAGQT

-652 ISQVTDSLSDYN
+652 IDQVSDSLSDYN

-676 NSLDAMGMKMER
+676 NSLDAMGLKMER

-697 KETQEFIGTV
+697 KETQNFIGTV
-707 DNLDK
+707 DNLNK

-731 VDDFIKRWETL
+731 VDDFMKRWETL

-756 TGSGSWW
+756 TGEGSFW
-763 YTASDAVDDFAD
+763 YTASDAVDDFTD

-879 PKNKR
+879 PKNQR
-884 ETQQSKNARADE
+884 EAQQSKNARADE

-984 ASIRRKYNAL
+984 TSIRRKYNAL
-994 ILKEQKE
+994 MLKEQKE
-1001 WYKKMQDIQEKFNQ
+1001 WYKRMQDIQEKFNQ

-1021 RVTWNEV
+1021 RVTWNEL

-1035 RVNINAQASQNL
+1035 RVNMNAHASQNL
-1047 DTQNMKQT
+1047 ETQNMKQT

-1075 EYYNKLLELERDYIQ
+1075 EYYDKLLELERNYIQ

-1098 AVLIQ
+1098 AVIIQ
-1103 FENDT
+1103 ADNDT
-1108 RQLDADYKEETITI
+1108 RQLEADYKEETITI

-1147 QENIQSVILAA
+1147 QENIQSIILAA
-1158 GERGARAYA
+1158 GEKGATAYS
-1167 NYEDK
+1167 NYEGR
-1172 KANIIR
+1172 KADIVR
-1178 QKESD
+1178 QKEAD

-1191 LKSRQ
+1191 LESRQ
-1196 EANKKFTDSV
+1196 EANKKATDGV

-1214 DTISEKADEF
+1214 DTIGEKADEF

-1233 FLKIN
+1233 FLKIK

-1259 KQYDDLQ
+1259 KQYADLQ
-1266 RKLDNEEIDFNQ
+1266 TKLDNEEINFNQ

-1300 QNELKNFSQT
+1300 QNDLKNFSQT

-1353 MLDQENDNLEKY
+1353 MLDQENENLENY

-1376 SDNIN
+1376 TDNIN

-1451 NIATAV
+1451 NIASAV

-1500 AKGGQLGGGEIVGP
+1500 AKGGVIDGP

-1555 SQRKQLTKDDLDSFF
+1555 SQKKHLTKDDLDSFF

>member
-1 MAEKKKVYSLVI
+1 MADKKRVYSLTI
-13 NGLKES
+13 NGLRES
-19 VDAVDSLN
+19 ISAVDSLN
-27 RQLDTLKSKIDAL
+27 RQLDTLKSNIDAL
-40 SKSKINIKVEGNV
+40 SKSKINIKVEGNAEV
-53 EQPKTQKV
+53 PKTQKV

-75 AIQRQV
+75 AIQKQV

-135 AELRDLTSERNRLTI
+135 AELRDLTSERNRLDL
-150 TKPEDLERFREI
+150 TKPEDVERFKEI
-162 QERANALTT
+162 QERANALNT

-179 TGNYR
+179 TGNFR

-196 LNAELENTE
+196 LNTELENTE

-215 GSTTAGSDRYNKLAS
+215 ASTAAGSDRYNKLAS

-271 TLKQASKERLAEYTK
+271 TLKQASRELLNEYSK
-286 LVAEGKQDTKEAN
+286 LVLEGKQDTKEAN

-315 RGELSSYVG
+315 KGELSSYIG
-324 QAKGLS
+324 GTKGMA
-330 DVVEI
+330 DAIEI
-335 MQGVSGLASIG
+335 MQGVSSIASIG
-346 AGLQGLFGGKDSDL
+346 AGLQGLFGGNEAL
-360 DESLR
+360 NESLQ
-365 KFAQLTLVMQ
+365 KFASITMIMQ
-375 GLQSLKQQLG
+375 GLNQLQKSMA
-385 DTTSL
+385 DKTSIWGVTL
-390 WSSIMV
+390 AAVWSNL
-396 KGWDA
+396 D
-401 ISKSVETASGWIST
+401 
-415 FISKV
+415 
-420 GELTHITP
+420 
-428 VFSALKD
+428 
-435 GANSIANA
+435 
-443 WKAVNEVGGVEKLK
+443 KA
-457 EEFDSLIN
+457 F
-465 SSSELKEKWDAL
+465 
-477 GGINKDLFFQD
+477 
-488 SGDFDAIIDKMSELG
+488 
-503 FTTKEDI
+503 
-510 DAMLDFEKALKNA
+510 
-523 GDTGTQVSDVV
+523 

-539 SYSEINNNL
+539 I
-548 RESSPRA
+548 
-555 VEFANNHKKLAGV
+555 
-568 VNVVDKAFRAM
+568 
-579 STGINMATVAVKA
+579 TGISGLIEKHFKTWSVEGFN
-592 LAKATIVFALVQ
+592 IG
-604 VFVEALS
+604 EALDKNIDS
-611 AAFEALGN
+611 FEALLSSTEKEKSAIADIAKELLNAEQNAAALKARMAANPTSANDPTMQTALNVETDKIDEARKKLTELANEGN
-619 AFSWTKNQ
+619 NTAKTFLELDDAIKDGVNKSINYFTRTGKNAVSEMQNMSKASVAWARGVNLVTIAFKGLLKATVILAAIQLAMEAITWIIDKVSDGLNYLGRHISSW
-627 IASFFGSV
+627 FGAV

-642 QASVDSLSAS
+642 QASVDSLSTS
-652 ISQVTDSLSDYN
+652 IDQVNDNLSDYN

-676 NSLDAMGMKMER
+676 SSLDAMGMKMER
-688 LKEEISQAG
+688 LKKEISQAG

-712 ALKNN
+712 ALKDN
-717 LGAIGAWYEGGEKS
+717 LGAIGSWYESGEKN
-731 VDDFIKRWETL
+731 VEGMMKRWETL

-747 AGTDELKQE
+747 AGTDEVQQG
-756 TGSGSWW
+756 GSGWGWW
-763 YTASDAVDDFAD
+763 YTASDAVDDFTD

-804 NLFKGR
+804 ILFKGR

-847 SYKELLGQTADDS
+847 SFKELLGQTADDS
-860 AALLKQAEKIIRD
+860 STLLKQAEKIIRD
-873 NTTAAL
+873 NNTAAL

-884 ETQQSKNARADE
+884 EAQQSKNARADE

-903 GYDTETQRRV
+903 GYDAETQRKV
-913 IESINKKYDRQDRER
+913 IESINKKYDRQDLER
-928 RQSHG
+928 RQSHIS
-933 ASVSNIEKQIRD
+933 SVKSTGDKLNNVEKQIRD

-952 DGLQKR
+952 DSLQKR

-968 ELLAAQKGGVR
+968 ELLAAKKGGVK

-1001 WYKKMQDIQEKFNQ
+1001 WYKKTQDIQEKFNQ
-1015 TMLDNE
+1015 NMLDNE
-1021 RVTWNEV
+1021 RVTWNEL

-1035 RVNINAQASQNL
+1035 RVNMNAQTSQNL
-1047 DTQNMKQT
+1047 ETQNMKQT

-1075 EYYNKLLELERDYIQ
+1075 EYYNELLELERNYIQ

-1098 AVLIQ
+1098 AVIIQ
-1103 FENDT
+1103 FDNDT
-1108 RQLDADYKEETITI
+1108 RQLDADYQEETNTI
-1122 ERWKKE
+1122 ERWRNE

-1134 DYYEQGLIEEAKY
+1134 DNYEQGLIEESKY
-1147 QENIQSVILAA
+1147 QENIQSIIKAA
-1158 GERGARAYA
+1158 GEKEATAYS
-1167 NYEDK
+1167 NYEDR
-1172 KANIIR
+1172 KADIIR
-1178 QKESD
+1178 QKEAD
-1183 IARIEQES
+1183 MARIEQES

-1214 DTISEKADEF
+1214 DTIGEKADEF

-1233 FLKIN
+1233 FLKIK

-1243 LKEAEQGY
+1243 LKQSEQGY
-1251 QQTLQNIE
+1251 QQTLQNI
-1259 KQYDDLQ
+1259 KQQYADLQ
-1266 RKLDNEEIDFNQ
+1266 TKLDNNEIDFNQ

-1290 KATKDSLKNT
+1290 KATKDSLNNT
-1300 QNELKNFSQT
+1300 QNSLKNFSQT
-1310 VAQNIADTVTMYMSQ
+1310 VAQNIADTVTMNMSL
-1325 LYEVFQMFDDIMQQK
+1325 LYDVFQMFDDIMQQK

-1353 MLDQENDNLEKY
+1353 MLDQENENLEKY

-1451 NIATAV
+1451 NIASAV
-1457 MSTAVAVTNALA
+1457 MSTSVAITNALA

-1500 AKGGQLGGGEIVGP
+1500 AKGGVIDGP
-1514 SHKQGGVKIKTKDGV
+1514 SHKQGGVKIKTKGGI
-1529 SEVEGKE
+1529 SEVEGNE

-1555 SQRKQLTKDDLDSFF
+1555 SQKKHLTKDDLDSFF

-1587 DGGQMPEMQDFDLKK
+1587 EGGQMPEMQDFDLKK

-1608 EEEPKTYQVQV
+1608 EEEPKIYQVQV

>member
-1 MAEKKKVYSLVI
+1 MADKKRVYSITI
-13 NGLKES
+13 NGIRES
-19 VDAVDSLN
+19 ISAVESLN
-27 RQLDTLKSKIDAL
+27 RQLNTLKTNINAL

-53 EQPKTQKV
+53 EEPKTQKV
-61 SGNTTTTVDKEKEL
+61 SGNTTTTTVDKEKEL
-75 AIQRQV
+75 AIQKQV
-81 TAEIKAQGQYQAAL
+81 TSEIKAQGQYQAAL

-135 AELRDLTSERNRLTI
+135 AELRDLTSERNRLDI
-150 TKPEDLERFREI
+150 TKPEDVERFKEI

-171 ILKTIEQE
+171 ILKSIEQE
-179 TGNYR
+179 TGNFR
-184 RNVGNYPQLISS
+184 RNVGNYPQLFSS
-196 LNAELENTE
+196 LNTELENTE

-215 GSTTAGSDRYNKLAS
+215 ASTTAGSDRYNKLAA

-236 KHADDLRKKIG
+236 KHADGLKKKIG

-271 TLKQASKERLAEYTK
+271 TLKQASKALLNEYSK

-315 RGELSSYVG
+315 KGELSSYIG
-324 QAKGLS
+324 GTKGMA
-330 DVVEI
+330 DAIEI
-335 MQGVSGLASIG
+335 MQGVSSIASIG
-346 AGLQGLFGGKDSDL
+346 TGLQGLFGGNEAL
-360 DESLR
+360 NESLQ
-365 KFAQLTLVMQ
+365 KFASITMIMQ
-375 GLQSLKQQLG
+375 GLNQLQKSMA
-385 DTTSL
+385 DKTSIWGVTL
-390 WSSIMV
+390 AAVWGNLDKAFNKLGEIT
-396 KGWDA
+396 G
-401 ISKSVETASGWIST
+401 ISGLIEKHFKTWSVEGFNIGEALDKNINSFEALLSSTEKEKSAIADIANELLNAEQNAAALKARMEVNPTSANDPNMQTALNVETGKIDEARNKLTELAKEGNNTAKKFLELDNAIQDGVNKSIDYFTRTGKNAVSEMQNM
-415 FISKV
+415 SKV
-420 GELTHITP
+420 S
-428 VFSALKD
+428 VALAR
-435 GANSIANA
+435 GVNLVSIAFKGLL
-443 WKAVNEVGGVEKLK
+443 KATVILAAIQLAMEA
-457 EEFDSLIN
+457 IT
-465 SSSELKEKWDAL
+465 W
-477 GGINKDLFFQD
+477 
-488 SGDFDAIIDKMSELG
+488 IIDK
-503 FTTKEDI
+503 
-510 DAMLDFEKALKNA
+510 
-523 GDTGTQVSDVV
+523 VSDGL
-534 KKLGE
+534 KYLGRN
-539 SYSEINNNL
+539 I
-548 RESSPRA
+548 SS
-555 VEFANNHKKLAGV
+555 
-568 VNVVDKAFRAM
+568 
-579 STGINMATVAVKA
+579 
-592 LAKATIVFALVQ
+592 
-604 VFVEALS
+604 
-611 AAFEALGN
+611 
-619 AFSWTKNQ
+619 W
-627 IASFFGSV
+627 FGSV
-635 GAAAGQT
+635 GAAAGHT
-642 QASVDSLSAS
+642 QASVDSLSTS
-652 ISQVTDSLSDYN
+652 IDQVNDSLSDYN
-664 KEVDRMKNAGAI
+664 KEVDSMKNAGAI
-676 NSLDAMGMKMER
+676 SSLDAMGMKMER
-688 LKEEISQAG
+688 LKKEISKAG
-697 KETQEFIGTV
+697 KETQDFIGTV

-712 ALKNN
+712 ALKDN
-717 LGAIGAWYEGGEKS
+717 LGAIGSWYESGEKN
-731 VDDFIKRWETL
+731 VEGMMKRWEQL

-747 AGTDELKQE
+747 AGTDEVQQG
-756 TGSGSWW
+756 GSGWGWW
-763 YTASDAVDDFAD
+763 YTASDAVDDFSD
-775 ANKAMLQDL
+775 ANKAILQDL

-810 LGNMRDYAVRNIDKL
+810 LGNMRDYAIRNIDKL

-839 EQMKSFVD
+839 DQMKSFVD
-847 SYKELLGQTADDS
+847 SFKELLGQTADDS
-860 AALLKQAEKIIRD
+860 ATLLKQAEKIIRD
-873 NTTAAL
+873 NNTAAL

-884 ETQQSKNARADE
+884 EAQQSKNARADE
-896 IAEARKA
+896 IAEARRA
-903 GYDTETQRRV
+903 GYDAETQRKV
-913 IESINKKYDRQDRER
+913 IESINKKYDRQDLER
-928 RQSHG
+928 RQSHIS
-933 ASVSNIEKQIRD
+933 SVKSTGDKLNNVEKQIRD

-952 DGLQKR
+952 DSLQKR

-968 ELLAAQKGGVR
+968 ELLAAQKGGVK

-994 ILKEQKE
+994 MLKEQKE

-1015 TMLDNE
+1015 NMLDNS
-1021 RVTWNEV
+1021 RVTWNEL

-1035 RVNINAQASQNL
+1035 RVNLNAQVSQNL
-1047 DTQNMKQT
+1047 ETQNMKQT

-1075 EYYNKLLELERDYIQ
+1075 EYYNELLELESNYIQ

-1103 FENDT
+1103 FDNDT
-1108 RQLDADYKEETITI
+1108 RQLEADYEEETVTI
-1122 ERWKKE
+1122 ERWQNE

-1147 QENIQSVILAA
+1147 QENIQSILLAA
-1158 GERGARAYA
+1158 GEKGATAYS
-1167 NYEDK
+1167 NYEGR
-1172 KANIIR
+1172 KADIVR
-1178 QKESD
+1178 QKEAD
-1183 IARIEQES
+1183 MERIEQES

-1214 DTISEKADEF
+1214 DTIGEKADEF

-1233 FLKIN
+1233 FLKIK

-1243 LKEAEQGY
+1243 LKQAEQGY
-1251 QQTLQNIE
+1251 QQTLHNIE
-1259 KQYDDLQ
+1259 QQYADLQ
-1266 RKLDNEEIDFNQ
+1266 AKLDNKEIDFNQ

-1290 KATKDSLKNT
+1290 KSTKDSLKNT
-1300 QNELKNFSQT
+1300 QNDLKNFSQT
-1310 VAQNIADTVTMYMSQ
+1310 VAQNIADTVTMYMNQ
-1325 LYEVFQMFDDIMQQK
+1325 LYDVFQMFDDIMQQK

-1353 MLDQENDNLEKY
+1353 MLNQENDNLEKY

-1443 RRKQQKLA
+1443 RRKQQKLV
-1451 NIATAV
+1451 NIASAV
-1457 MSTAVAVTNALA
+1457 MSTSVAVTNALA

-1486 GAVQIATI
+1486 GAAQIATI

-1500 AKGGQLGGGEIVGP
+1500 AKGGVIDGP

-1529 SEVEGKE
+1529 SEVEGEE

-1555 SQRKQLTKDDLDSFF
+1555 SQKKHLTKDDLDSFF

-1587 DGGQMPEMQDFDLKK
+1587 DGGQMPQIQDFDLKK

>member
-1 MAEKKKVYSLVI
+1 MADKKRVYSITI
-13 NGLKES
+13 NGMKES
-19 VDAVDSLN
+19 LDAVESLN
-27 RQLDTLKSKIDAL
+27 RQLNTLKTNINAL

-53 EQPKTQKV
+53 EEPKTQKV
-61 SGNTTTTVDKEKEL
+61 SGNTTTTTVDKEKEL
-75 AIQRQV
+75 AIQKQV
-81 TAEIKAQGQYQAAL
+81 TSEIKAQGQYQAAL

-135 AELRDLTSERNRLTI
+135 AELRDLTSERNRLDI
-150 TKPEDLERFREI
+150 TKPEDVERFKEI

-171 ILKTIEQE
+171 ILKSIEQE
-179 TGNYR
+179 TGNFR
-184 RNVGNYPQLISS
+184 RNVGNYPQLFSS
-196 LNAELENTE
+196 LNTELENTE

-215 GSTTAGSDRYNKLAS
+215 ASTTAGSDRYNKLAS

-271 TLKQASKERLAEYTK
+271 TLKQASRELRNEYTK

-315 RGELSSYVG
+315 KGELSSYIG
-324 QAKGLS
+324 GTKGMA
-330 DVVEI
+330 DAIEI
-335 MQGVSGLASIG
+335 MQGVSSIASIG
-346 AGLQGLFGGKDSDL
+346 TGLQGLFGGNEAL
-360 DESLR
+360 NESLQ
-365 KFAQLTLVMQ
+365 KFASITMIMQ
-375 GLQSLKQQLG
+375 GLNQLQKSMA
-385 DTTSL
+385 DKTSIWGVTL
-390 WSSIMV
+390 AAVWGNLDKAFNKLGEIT
-396 KGWDA
+396 G
-401 ISKSVETASGWIST
+401 ISGLIEKHFKTWSVEGFNIGEALDKNINSFEALLSSTEKEKSAIADIANELLNAEQNAAALKARMEASPTSANDPDMQTALNVETGKIDEARNKLTELAKEGNNTAKKFLELDNAIQDGVNKSIDYFARTGKSALSEMLNM
-415 FISKV
+415 SKV
-420 GELTHITP
+420 S
-428 VFSALKD
+428 VALAR
-435 GANSIANA
+435 GVNLVSIAFKGLL
-443 WKAVNEVGGVEKLK
+443 KATVILAAIQLAMEA
-457 EEFDSLIN
+457 IT
-465 SSSELKEKWDAL
+465 W
-477 GGINKDLFFQD
+477 
-488 SGDFDAIIDKMSELG
+488 IIDK
-503 FTTKEDI
+503 
-510 DAMLDFEKALKNA
+510 
-523 GDTGTQVSDVV
+523 VSDGL
-534 KKLGE
+534 KYLGRN
-539 SYSEINNNL
+539 I
-548 RESSPRA
+548 SS
-555 VEFANNHKKLAGV
+555 
-568 VNVVDKAFRAM
+568 
-579 STGINMATVAVKA
+579 
-592 LAKATIVFALVQ
+592 
-604 VFVEALS
+604 
-611 AAFEALGN
+611 
-619 AFSWTKNQ
+619 W
-627 IASFFGSV
+627 FGSV
-635 GAAAGQT
+635 GAAAGHT
-642 QASVDSLSAS
+642 QASVDSLSTS
-652 ISQVTDSLSDYN
+652 IDQVNDSLSDYN
-664 KEVDRMKNAGAI
+664 KEVDSMKNAGAI
-676 NSLDAMGMKMER
+676 SSLDAMGMKMER
-688 LKEEISQAG
+688 LKKEISKAG
-697 KETQEFIGTV
+697 KETQDFIGTV

-712 ALKNN
+712 ALKDN
-717 LGAIGAWYEGGEKS
+717 LGAIGSWYESGEKN
-731 VDDFIKRWETL
+731 VEGMMKRWEQL

-747 AGTDELKQE
+747 AGTDEVQQG
-756 TGSGSWW
+756 GSGWGWW
-763 YTASDAVDDFAD
+763 YTASDAVDDFSD
-775 ANKAMLQDL
+775 ANKAILQDL

-810 LGNMRDYAVRNIDKL
+810 LGNMRDYAIRNIDKL

-847 SYKELLGQTADDS
+847 SFKELLGQTADDS
-860 AALLKQAEKIIRD
+860 ATLLKQAEKIIRD
-873 NTTAAL
+873 NNTAAL

-884 ETQQSKNARADE
+884 EAQQSKNARADE
-896 IAEARKA
+896 IAEARRA
-903 GYDTETQRRV
+903 GYDAETQRKV
-913 IESINKKYDRQDRER
+913 IESINKKYDRQDLER
-928 RQSHG
+928 RQSHIS
-933 ASVSNIEKQIRD
+933 SVKSTGDKLNNVEKQIRD

-952 DGLQKR
+952 DSLQKR

-968 ELLAAQKGGVR
+968 ELLAAQKGGVK

-994 ILKEQKE
+994 MLKEQKE

-1015 TMLDNE
+1015 NMLDNS
-1021 RVTWNEV
+1021 RVTWNEL

-1035 RVNINAQASQNL
+1035 RVNLNAQVSQNL
-1047 DTQNMKQT
+1047 ETQNMKQT

-1075 EYYNKLLELERDYIQ
+1075 EYYNELLELESNYIQ

-1103 FENDT
+1103 FDNDT
-1108 RQLDADYKEETITI
+1108 RQLEADYEEETVTI
-1122 ERWKKE
+1122 ERWQNE

-1147 QENIQSVILAA
+1147 QENIQSILLAA
-1158 GERGARAYA
+1158 GEKGATAYS
-1167 NYEDK
+1167 NYEGR
-1172 KANIIR
+1172 KADIVR
-1178 QKESD
+1178 QKEAD
-1183 IARIEQES
+1183 MERIEQES

-1214 DTISEKADEF
+1214 DTIGEKADEF

-1233 FLKIN
+1233 FLKIK

-1243 LKEAEQGY
+1243 LKQAEQGY
-1251 QQTLQNIE
+1251 QQTLHNIE
-1259 KQYDDLQ
+1259 QQYADLQ
-1266 RKLDNEEIDFNQ
+1266 AKLDNKEIDFNQ

-1290 KATKDSLKNT
+1290 KSTKDSLKNT
-1300 QNELKNFSQT
+1300 QNDLKNFSQT
-1310 VAQNIADTVTMYMSQ
+1310 VAQNIADTVTMYMNQ
-1325 LYEVFQMFDDIMQQK
+1325 LYDVFQMFDDIMQQK

-1353 MLDQENDNLEKY
+1353 MLNQENDNLEKY

-1443 RRKQQKLA
+1443 RRKQQKLV
-1451 NIATAV
+1451 NIASAV
-1457 MSTAVAVTNALA
+1457 MSTSVAVTNALA

-1486 GAVQIATI
+1486 GAAQIATI

-1500 AKGGQLGGGEIVGP
+1500 AKGGVIDGP

-1529 SEVEGKE
+1529 SEVEGEE

-1555 SQRKQLTKDDLDSFF
+1555 SQKKHLTKDDLDSFF

-1587 DGGQMPEMQDFDLKK
+1587 DGGQMPQIQDFDLKK

>member
-1 MAEKKKVYSLVI
+1 MADKKRVYTLVI

-27 RQLDTLKSKIDAL
+27 RQLDTLKSNIEAL

-95 TQEYQD
+95 TNEYREAKDTVD
-101 AHKVVQQTKQDT
+101 ATKQAT

-135 AELRDLTSERNRLTI
+135 AELRDLTSERNKLDL
-150 TKPEDLERFREI
+150 TKPEDVERFREI

-179 TGNYR
+179 TGNFK
-184 RNVGNYPQLISS
+184 RNVGNYPQLVSS
-196 LNAELENTE
+196 LNTELENTE
-205 RTIKTISDEM
+205 KTIKTISDEM
-215 GSTTAGSDRYNKLAS
+215 SSTAAGSDRYNKLAS

-271 TLKQASKERLAEYTK
+271 TLKQASKELLAEYTK

-346 AGLQGLFGGKDSDL
+346 TGLQGLFGGKDSDL

-365 KFAQLTLVMQ
+365 KFAQLTLVIQ

-401 ISKSVETASGWIST
+401 ISKSVETASGWIGT

-443 WKAVNEVGGVEKLK
+443 WKAMNGVGGAENLVN
-457 EEFDSLIN
+457 EFDSLIN

-477 GGINKDLFFQD
+477 GSVYQD
-488 SGDFDAIIDKMSELG
+488 IFLDNGGDFDAIIDNMSELS

-510 DAMLDFEKALKNA
+510 DAMIDFEKALKNA

-539 SYSEINNNL
+539 SYSEIYNNL

-568 VNVVDKAFRAM
+568 VNVADKGFRAM
-579 STGINMATVAVKA
+579 SVGINMATLAVKA
-592 LAKATIVFALVQ
+592 FAKATIVFAAVQ
-604 VFVEALS
+604 VIVEALS
-611 AAFEALGN
+611 AAVEALGN
-619 AFSWTKNQ
+619 AFSWIKNQ
-627 IASFFGSV
+627 ISSFFGSV

-642 QASVDSLSAS
+642 QASVDALSVS
-652 ISQVTDSLSDYN
+652 ISQVNDRLSDYN

-712 ALKNN
+712 ALKDN
-717 LGAIGAWYEGGEKS
+717 LGAIGAWYESGEKN
-731 VDDFIKRWETL
+731 VEGMMKRWETL

-756 TGSGSWW
+756 TGEGSFW
-763 YTASDAVDDFAD
+763 YTASDAVDDFTD

-968 ELLAAQKGGVR
+968 ELLAAQKGGIR

-984 ASIRRKYNAL
+984 TSIRRKYNAL

-1075 EYYNKLLELERDYIQ
+1075 EYYNKLLELESNYIQ

-1103 FENDT
+1103 ADNDT
-1108 RQLDADYKEETITI
+1108 RQLEADYKEETITI
-1122 ERWKKE
+1122 ERWKNE

-1147 QENIQSVILAA
+1147 QENVQSIILAA
-1158 GERGARAYA
+1158 GEKGATAYS

-1178 QKESD
+1178 QKEAD

-1214 DTISEKADEF
+1214 DTIGEKADEF

-1233 FLKIN
+1233 FLKIK

-1266 RKLDNEEIDFNQ
+1266 RKLDNKEIDFNQ
-1278 FKQAKQELKKLE
+1278 FKQAKQELNKLE

-1443 RRKQQKLA
+1443 RRKQQKIA
-1451 NIATAV
+1451 NIAAAV

-1469 LQPFWVGI
+1469 IQPFWVGI

-1500 AKGGQLGGGEIVGP
+1500 AKGGVIDGP

>member
-1 MAEKKKVYSLVI
+1 MADKKRVYSITI
-13 NGLKES
+13 NGLRES
-19 VDAVDSLN
+19 ISAVESLN
-27 RQLDTLKSKIDAL
+27 RQLNTLKTNINAL

-53 EQPKTQKV
+53 EEPKAQKV

-75 AIQRQV
+75 AIQKQV

-135 AELRDLTSERNRLTI
+135 AELRDLTSERNRLDI
-150 TKPEDLERFREI
+150 TKPEDVERFKEI

-171 ILKTIEQE
+171 ILKSIEQE
-179 TGNYR
+179 TGNFR

-196 LNAELENTE
+196 LNTELENTE

-215 GSTTAGSDRYNKLAS
+215 ASTTAGSDRYNKLAS

-271 TLKQASKERLAEYTK
+271 TLKQASKALLNEYSK

-306 RVATSMKNA
+306 RVATAMKNA
-315 RGELSSYVG
+315 KGELSSYIG
-324 QAKGLS
+324 GTKGMA
-330 DVVEI
+330 DAIEI
-335 MQGVSGLASIG
+335 MQGVSSIASIG
-346 AGLQGLFGGKDSDL
+346 TGLQGLFGGNEAL
-360 DESLR
+360 NESLQ
-365 KFAQLTLVMQ
+365 KFASITMIMQ
-375 GLQSLKQQLG
+375 GLNELQKSMVDKTSIWGVTLAAVWGNLDKAFNKLG
-385 DTTSL
+385 EIT
-390 WSSIMV
+390 
-396 KGWDA
+396 G
-401 ISKSVETASGWIST
+401 ISGLIEKHFKTWSVEGFNIGEALDKNVNSFEALLSSTEKEKSAIADIANELLNAEQNAAVLKARMDASPTSANDPNMQTALNVETGKIDEARNKLTELANEGNNTAKKFLELDNAIQDGVNKSIDYFTRTGKNAVSEMLNM
-415 FISKV
+415 SKV
-420 GELTHITP
+420 SVAVARGVNLVTVAFKGLLKATVILAAIQLAMEAIT
-428 VFSALKD
+428 
-435 GANSIANA
+435 
-443 WKAVNEVGGVEKLK
+443 W
-457 EEFDSLIN
+457 
-465 SSSELKEKWDAL
+465 
-477 GGINKDLFFQD
+477 
-488 SGDFDAIIDKMSELG
+488 IIDK
-503 FTTKEDI
+503 
-510 DAMLDFEKALKNA
+510 
-523 GDTGTQVSDVV
+523 VSDGL
-534 KKLGE
+534 K
-539 SYSEINNNL
+539 Y
-548 RESSPRA
+548 
-555 VEFANNHKKLAGV
+555 
-568 VNVVDKAFRAM
+568 
-579 STGINMATVAVKA
+579 
-592 LAKATIVFALVQ
+592 
-604 VFVEALS
+604 
-611 AAFEALGN
+611 LGN
-619 AFSWTKNQ
+619 HISSW
-627 IASFFGSV
+627 FGSV
-635 GAAAGQT
+635 GAIAGQT
-642 QASVDSLSAS
+642 QASVDSLSTS
-652 ISQVTDSLSDYN
+652 IDQVNDSLSDYN

-676 NSLDAMGMKMER
+676 SSLDAMALKMER
-688 LKEEISQAG
+688 LKKEISKTG

-712 ALKNN
+712 ALKDN
-717 LGAIGAWYEGGEKS
+717 LGAIGSWYESGEKN
-731 VDDFIKRWETL
+731 VEGMMKRWETL

-747 AGTDELKQE
+747 AGTDEVQQG
-756 TGSGSWW
+756 GSGWGWW
-763 YTASDAVDDFAD
+763 YTASDAVDDFTD

-790 IDFSKPEKAVEQFD
+790 IDFSNPEKAIEQFD

-839 EQMKSFVD
+839 DQMKSFVD
-847 SYKELLGQTADDS
+847 SFKELLGQTADDS
-860 AALLKQAEKIIRD
+860 ASLLKQAEKVIRD

-879 PKNKR
+879 PKKQR
-884 ETQQSKNARADE
+884 EAQQSKNARADE
-896 IAEARKA
+896 IAEARRA
-903 GYDTETQRRV
+903 GYDAETQRKV
-913 IESINKKYDRQDRER
+913 IESINKKYDRQDLER
-928 RQSHG
+928 RQSHIS
-933 ASVSNIEKQIRD
+933 SVKSTGDKLNNVEKQIRD

-952 DGLQKR
+952 DSLQKR
-958 LQQLKNSMAD
+958 LQQLKNSMDD
-968 ELLAAQKGGVR
+968 ELLAAQKGGVK

-994 ILKEQKE
+994 MLKEQKE

-1015 TMLDNE
+1015 NMLDNS
-1021 RVTWNEV
+1021 RVTWNEL

-1035 RVNINAQASQNL
+1035 RVNLNAQVSQNL
-1047 DTQNMKQT
+1047 ETQNMKQT

-1075 EYYNKLLELERDYIQ
+1075 EYYNELLELESNYIQ

-1103 FENDT
+1103 FDNDT
-1108 RQLDADYKEETITI
+1108 RQLEADYEEETVTI
-1122 ERWKKE
+1122 ERWQNE

-1134 DYYEQGLIEEAKY
+1134 DYYEQGLIEEDKY
-1147 QENIQSVILAA
+1147 QENIQSILLAA
-1158 GERGARAYA
+1158 GEKGATAYS
-1167 NYEDK
+1167 NYEGR
-1172 KANIIR
+1172 KADIVR
-1178 QKESD
+1178 QKEAD
-1183 IARIEQES
+1183 MARIEQES

-1214 DTISEKADEF
+1214 DTIGEKADEF

-1233 FLKIN
+1233 FLKIK

-1243 LKEAEQGY
+1243 LKQSEQGY

-1259 KQYDDLQ
+1259 QQYADLQ
-1266 RKLDNEEIDFNQ
+1266 TKLDNNDIDFNQ

-1290 KATKDSLKNT
+1290 KDTKDSLNNT
-1300 QNELKNFSQT
+1300 QNNLKNFSQT
-1310 VAQNIADTVTMYMSQ
+1310 VAQNIADTVTMNMSQ
-1325 LYEVFQMFDDIMQQK
+1325 LYDVFQMFNDIMQQK

-1353 MLDQENDNLEKY
+1353 MLDQENENLEKY

-1400 QLAQQKEAQL
+1400 QLTQQKEAQL

-1443 RRKQQKLA
+1443 RRKQQKLV
-1451 NIATAV
+1451 NIASAV
-1457 MSTAVAVTNALA
+1457 MSTSVAVTNALA

-1486 GAVQIATI
+1486 GAAQIATI

-1500 AKGGQLGGGEIVGP
+1500 AKGGVIDGP

-1555 SQRKQLTKDDLDSFF
+1555 SQKKHLTKDDLDSFF
-1570 DGKTRKISPKA
+1570 DGKTRKISPKV

-1587 DGGQMPEMQDFDLKK
+1587 DGGQMPEMQDTFDLKSF
-1602 MIPQQQ
+1602 IQNQQ
-1608 EEEPKTYQVQV
+1608 PVQDDRPVVVSV
-1619 VDIINAIDNV
+1619 VDIVNAQENLR
-1629 ETVKTLAGA
+1629 EVKTLAGA

>member
-1 MAEKKKVYSLVI
+1 MAEKKKVYSITI
-13 NGLKES
+13 NGMKES
-19 VDAVDSLN
+19 LDAVESLN
-27 RQLDTLKSKIDAL
+27 RQLNTLKTNINAL

-53 EQPKTQKV
+53 EEPKTQKV

-75 AIQRQV
+75 AIQKQV

-135 AELRDLTSERNRLTI
+135 AELRDLTSERNRLDI
-150 TKPEDLERFREI
+150 TKPEDVERFKEI

-171 ILKTIEQE
+171 ILKSIEQE
-179 TGNYR
+179 TGNFR
-184 RNVGNYPQLISS
+184 RNVGNYPQLFSS
-196 LNAELENTE
+196 LNTELENTE

-215 GSTTAGSDRYNKLAS
+215 ASTTAGSDRYNKLAS

-271 TLKQASKERLAEYTK
+271 TLKQASRGLLNEYSK

-306 RVATSMKNA
+306 RVATAMKNA
-315 RGELSSYVG
+315 KGELSSYIG
-324 QAKGLS
+324 GTKGMA
-330 DVVEI
+330 DAIEI
-335 MQGVSGLASIG
+335 MQGVSSIASIG
-346 AGLQGLFGGKDSDL
+346 TGLQGLFGGNEAL
-360 DESLR
+360 NESLQ
-365 KFAQLTLVMQ
+365 KFASITMIMQ
-375 GLQSLKQQLG
+375 GLNELQKSMADK
-385 DTTSL
+385 TSI
-390 WSSIMV
+390 W
-396 KGWDA
+396 
-401 ISKSVETASGWIST
+401 
-415 FISKV
+415 
-420 GELTHITP
+420 
-428 VFSALKD
+428 
-435 GANSIANA
+435 GATLAAVWGNLD
-443 WKAVNEVGGVEKLK
+443 KA
-457 EEFDSLIN
+457 F
-465 SSSELKEKWDAL
+465 
-477 GGINKDLFFQD
+477 
-488 SGDFDAIIDKMSELG
+488 
-503 FTTKEDI
+503 
-510 DAMLDFEKALKNA
+510 
-523 GDTGTQVSDVV
+523 

-539 SYSEINNNL
+539 I
-548 RESSPRA
+548 
-555 VEFANNHKKLAGV
+555 
-568 VNVVDKAFRAM
+568 
-579 STGINMATVAVKA
+579 TGISGFIEKHFKTWSVEGFN
-592 LAKATIVFALVQ
+592 IG
-604 VFVEALS
+604 EALNKNVNS
-611 AAFEALGN
+611 FEALLSSTEKEKSAIADIANELLNAEQNAAAFKARMEASPTSANDPTMQTALNVETGKIDEARSKLTELAKEGN
-619 AFSWTKNQ
+619 NTAKKFLELDDAIQDGVNKAIDYFTRTGKNAVSEMLNMSKVSVALARGVNLVTVAFKGLLKATVILAAIQLAMEAITWAIDKVSEGLKYLGRYISSW
-627 IASFFGSV
+627 FGSV
-635 GAAAGQT
+635 GAIAGQT
-642 QASVDSLSAS
+642 QASVDSLSTS
-652 ISQVTDSLSDYN
+652 IDQVNDSLSDYN
-664 KEVDRMKNAGAI
+664 KEVDGMKNAGAI
-676 NSLDAMGMKMER
+676 SSLDAMSMKMER
-688 LKEEISQAG
+688 LKKEISKAG
-697 KETQEFIGTV
+697 KDTQEFIGTV

-712 ALKNN
+712 ALKDN
-717 LGAIGAWYEGGEKS
+717 LGAIGSWYESGEKN
-731 VDDFIKRWETL
+731 VEGMMKRWETL

-747 AGTDELKQE
+747 AGTNEVQQG
-756 TGSGSWW
+756 GSGWDRW
-763 YTASDAVDDFAD
+763 YTASDAVDDFTD

-834 LNARL
+834 LKARL
-839 EQMKSFVD
+839 DQMKSFVD
-847 SYKELLGQTADDS
+847 SFKELLGQTADDS
-860 AALLKQAEKIIRD
+860 AALLKQAEKVIRD
-873 NTTAAL
+873 NNTAAL

-884 ETQQSKNARADE
+884 EAQQSKNARADE
-896 IAEARKA
+896 IAEARRA
-903 GYDTETQRRV
+903 GYDAETQRKV
-913 IESINKKYDRQDRER
+913 IESINKKYDRQDLER
-928 RQSHG
+928 RQSHIS
-933 ASVSNIEKQIRD
+933 SVKSTGDKLNNVEKQIRD

-952 DGLQKR
+952 DSLQKR
-958 LQQLKNSMAD
+958 LQQLKNSMDD
-968 ELLAAQKGGVR
+968 ELLAAQKGGVK

-994 ILKEQKE
+994 MLKEQKE

-1015 TMLDNE
+1015 NMLDNS
-1021 RVTWNEV
+1021 RVTWNEL

-1035 RVNINAQASQNL
+1035 RVNLNAQVSQNL
-1047 DTQNMKQT
+1047 ETQNMKQT

-1075 EYYNKLLELERDYIQ
+1075 EYYNELLELESNYIQ

-1103 FENDT
+1103 FDNDT
-1108 RQLDADYKEETITI
+1108 RQLEADYEEETVTI
-1122 ERWKKE
+1122 ERWQNE

-1147 QENIQSVILAA
+1147 QENIQSILLAA
-1158 GERGARAYA
+1158 GEKGATAYS
-1167 NYEDK
+1167 NYEGR
-1172 KANIIR
+1172 KADIVR
-1178 QKESD
+1178 QKEAD

-1214 DTISEKADEF
+1214 DTIGEKADEF

-1233 FLKIN
+1233 FLKIK

-1243 LKEAEQGY
+1243 LKQAEQGY
-1251 QQTLQNIE
+1251 QQTLHNIE
-1259 KQYDDLQ
+1259 QQYADLQ
-1266 RKLDNEEIDFNQ
+1266 AKLDNKEIDFNQ

-1300 QNELKNFSQT
+1300 QNDLKNFSQT

-1325 LYEVFQMFDDIMQQK
+1325 LYDVFQMFDDIMQQK

-1443 RRKQQKLA
+1443 RRKQQKLV
-1451 NIATAV
+1451 NIASAV
-1457 MSTAVAVTNALA
+1457 MSTSVAVTNALA

-1486 GAVQIATI
+1486 GAAQIATI

-1500 AKGGQLGGGEIVGP
+1500 AKGGVIDGP

-1555 SQRKQLTKDDLDSFF
+1555 SQKKHLTKDDLDSFF
-1570 DGKTRKISPKA
+1570 DGKTRKISPKV

-1608 EEEPKTYQVQV
+1608 EEEPKVYQVQV

>member
-1 MAEKKKVYSLVI
+1 MADKKRVYSITI
-13 NGLKES
+13 NGLRES
-19 VDAVDSLN
+19 ISAVESLN
-27 RQLDTLKSKIDAL
+27 RQLDTLKTNINAL

-53 EQPKTQKV
+53 EEPKTQKV
-61 SGNTTTTVDKEKEL
+61 SGNTTTTTVDKEKEL
-75 AIQRQV
+75 AIQKQV

-135 AELRDLTSERNRLTI
+135 AELRDLTSERNRLDL
-150 TKPEDLERFREI
+150 TKPEDVERFKEI

-171 ILKTIEQE
+171 ILKSIEQE
-179 TGNYR
+179 TGNFR
-184 RNVGNYPQLISS
+184 RNVGNYPQLFSS
-196 LNAELENTE
+196 LNTELENTE

-215 GSTTAGSDRYNKLAS
+215 ASTTAGSDRYNKLAS

-271 TLKQASKERLAEYTK
+271 TLKQASRALLNEYSK

-315 RGELSSYVG
+315 KGELSSYIG
-324 QAKGLS
+324 GTKGMA
-330 DVVEI
+330 DAIEI
-335 MQGVSGLASIG
+335 MQGVSSIASIG
-346 AGLQGLFGGKDSDL
+346 SGLQGLFGGNEAL
-360 DESLR
+360 NESLQ
-365 KFAQLTLVMQ
+365 KFASITMIMQ
-375 GLQSLKQQLG
+375 GLNQLQKSMV
-385 DTTSL
+385 DKTSIWGVTL
-390 WSSIMV
+390 AAVW
-396 KGWDA
+396 GNLD
-401 ISKSVETASGWIST
+401 
-415 FISKV
+415 
-420 GELTHITP
+420 
-428 VFSALKD
+428 
-435 GANSIANA
+435 
-443 WKAVNEVGGVEKLK
+443 KAVNKLGEITGISGLIEKHFKTWSVEGFNIGEALNKNV
-457 EEFDSLIN
+457 DSFEALL
-465 SSSELKEKWDAL
+465 SSTEKEKSAIADIANELLNAEQNAAAL
-477 GGINKDLFFQD
+477 KARMEASPTSANDPSMQTALNVETGKIDEARNKLTELAKEGNNTAKKFLELDNAIQD
-488 SGDFDAIIDKMSELG
+488 GVNKSIDYFTRAGKNAVSEMQNMSKVSVAWARGVNLVTIAFKGLLKATVILAAIQLAMEAITWIIDK
-503 FTTKEDI
+503 
-510 DAMLDFEKALKNA
+510 
-523 GDTGTQVSDVV
+523 VSDGL
-534 KKLGE
+534 KYLG
-539 SYSEINNNL
+539 SHI
-548 RESSPRA
+548 SS
-555 VEFANNHKKLAGV
+555 
-568 VNVVDKAFRAM
+568 
-579 STGINMATVAVKA
+579 
-592 LAKATIVFALVQ
+592 
-604 VFVEALS
+604 
-611 AAFEALGN
+611 
-619 AFSWTKNQ
+619 W
-627 IASFFGSV
+627 FGSV
-635 GAAAGQT
+635 GAIAGQT
-642 QASVDSLSAS
+642 QASVDSLSTS
-652 ISQVTDSLSDYN
+652 IDQVNDSLSDYN

-676 NSLDAMGMKMER
+676 SSLDAMALKMER
-688 LKEEISQAG
+688 LKKEISKTG

-712 ALKNN
+712 ALKDN
-717 LGAIGAWYEGGEKS
+717 LGAIGSWYESGEKN
-731 VDDFIKRWETL
+731 VEGMMKRWETL

-747 AGTDELKQE
+747 AGTDEVQQG
-756 TGSGSWW
+756 GSGWDWW
-763 YTASDAVDDFAD
+763 YTASDAVDDFTD

-790 IDFSKPEKAVEQFD
+790 IDFSKPENAVEQFD

-847 SYKELLGQTADDS
+847 SFKELLGQTADDS
-860 AALLKQAEKIIRD
+860 TSLLKQAEKVIRD
-873 NTTAAL
+873 NNTAAL

-884 ETQQSKNARADE
+884 EAQQSKNARADE
-896 IAEARKA
+896 IAEARRA
-903 GYDTETQRRV
+903 GYDAETQRKV
-913 IESINKKYDRQDRER
+913 IESINKKYDRQDLER
-928 RQSHG
+928 RQSHIS
-933 ASVSNIEKQIRD
+933 SVKSTGDKLNNVEKQIRD

-952 DGLQKR
+952 DSLQKR
-958 LQQLKNSMAD
+958 LQQLKNSMDD
-968 ELLAAQKGGVR
+968 ELLAAQKGGVK

-994 ILKEQKE
+994 MLKEQKE

-1015 TMLDNE
+1015 AMLDNG
-1021 RVTWNEV
+1021 RVTWNEL

-1035 RVNINAQASQNL
+1035 RVNLNAQTSQNL
-1047 DTQNMKQT
+1047 ETQNMKQT

-1075 EYYNKLLELERDYIQ
+1075 EYYDKLLELESNYIQ

-1098 AVLIQ
+1098 AVIIQ
-1103 FENDT
+1103 FDNDT
-1108 RQLDADYKEETITI
+1108 RQLEAEYQEETIAI
-1122 ERWKKE
+1122 ERWQNE

-1147 QENIQSVILAA
+1147 QENIQSILLAA
-1158 GERGARAYA
+1158 GEKGATAYS
-1167 NYEDK
+1167 NYEGR
-1172 KANIIR
+1172 KADIVR
-1178 QKESD
+1178 QKEAD
-1183 IARIEQES
+1183 MERIEQES

-1214 DTISEKADEF
+1214 DTIGEKADEF

-1233 FLKIN
+1233 FLKIK

-1243 LKEAEQGY
+1243 LKQSEQGY
-1251 QQTLQNIE
+1251 QQTLQNI
-1259 KQYDDLQ
+1259 KQQYADLQ
-1266 RKLDNEEIDFNQ
+1266 TKLDNNDIDFNQ

-1290 KATKDSLKNT
+1290 KATKDSLNNT
-1300 QNELKNFSQT
+1300 QNNLKNFSQT
-1310 VAQNIADTVTMYMSQ
+1310 VAQNIADTVTMNMSQ
-1325 LYEVFQMFDDIMQQK
+1325 MYDVFQMFDDIMQQK

-1400 QLAQQKEAQL
+1400 QLSQQKEAQL

-1451 NIATAV
+1451 NIASAV
-1457 MSTAVAVTNALA
+1457 MSTSVAVTNALA

-1486 GAVQIATI
+1486 GAAQIATI

-1500 AKGGQLGGGEIVGP
+1500 AKGGVIDGP

-1555 SQRKQLTKDDLDSFF
+1555 SQKKHLTKDDLDSFF
-1570 DGKTRKISPKA
+1570 DGKTRKISPKV

-1602 MIPQQQ
+1602 MIPQQR

>member
-179 TGNYR
+179 TGNFK
-184 RNVGNYPQLISS
+184 RNVGNYPQLVSS

-205 RTIKTISDEM
+205 KTIKTISDEM
-215 GSTTAGSDRYNKLAS
+215 SSTAAGSDRYNKLAS

-271 TLKQASKERLAEYTK
+271 TLKQASKELLAEYSK

-315 RGELSSYVG
+315 RGELSSYIG
-324 QAKGLS
+324 GAKGMA
-330 DVVEI
+330 DAIEI
-335 MQGVSGLASIG
+335 MQGVSSIASIG
-346 AGLQGLFGGKDSDL
+346 AGLQGLFGGNEAL
-360 DESLR
+360 NESLQ
-365 KFAQLTLVMQ
+365 KFASITMIMQ
-375 GLQSLKQQLG
+375 GLKQLQKSMADKTSMWGVILATVWDTLDKVFNKLG
-385 DTTSL
+385 DITGISGQIEKRFKTWSVEGFNIGDALDKNINAFEELISTTEKEKSAVADIAKEL
-390 WSSIMV
+390 LNAEENATAFKSRMAASPASANDPTMQTALNMETSKIDEARKKLTELAKEGNNAAKSFLELDDAIQDGAAKAVDYFARTGKDAVKEMQNMSKSSI
-396 KGWDA
+396 
-401 ISKSVETASGWIST
+401 
-415 FISKV
+415 
-420 GELTHITP
+420 
-428 VFSALKD
+428 
-435 GANSIANA
+435 A
-443 WKAVNEVGGVEKLK
+443 WAR
-457 EEFDSLIN
+457 
-465 SSSELKEKWDAL
+465 
-477 GGINKDLFFQD
+477 GINFV
-488 SGDFDAIIDKMSELG
+488 
-503 FTTKEDI
+503 TT
-510 DAMLDFEKALKNA
+510 
-523 GDTGTQVSDVV
+523 
-534 KKLGE
+534 
-539 SYSEINNNL
+539 
-548 RESSPRA
+548 
-555 VEFANNHKKLAGV
+555 
-568 VNVVDKAFRAM
+568 AFK
-579 STGINMATVAVKA
+579 G
-592 LAKATIVFALVQ
+592 LAKATVILAAIQLAM
-604 VFVEALS
+604 EAITWAIDKVSEGISFLS
-611 AAFEALGN
+611 RN
-619 AFSWTKNQ
+619 ISSW
-627 IASFFGSV
+627 FGSV
-635 GAAAGQT
+635 GAIAGQT

-652 ISQVTDSLSDYN
+652 IDQVTDSLSDYN

-676 NSLDAMGMKMER
+676 NSLDAMNMKMER

-717 LGAIGAWYEGGEKS
+717 LGSIGAWYEFWTDSES
-731 VDDFIKRWETL
+731 VDDFIKRWNTL

-756 TGSGSWW
+756 TGEGSFW
-763 YTASDAVDDFAD
+763 YTASDAVDDFTD

-860 AALLKQAEKIIRD
+860 ASLLKQAEKIIRD

-879 PKNKR
+879 PKNQR
-884 ETQQSKNARADE
+884 EAQQSKNARADE

-903 GYDTETQRRV
+903 GYDVETQRKV

-1103 FENDT
+1103 ADNDT
-1108 RQLDADYKEETITI
+1108 RQLEADYKEETIAI

-1147 QENIQSVILAA
+1147 QENVQSIILAA
-1158 GERGARAYA
+1158 GERDARAYA

-1183 IARIEQES
+1183 IAKIEQES
-1191 LKSRQ
+1191 LESRQ
-1196 EANKKFTDSV
+1196 EANKKYTDNV

-1251 QQTLQNIE
+1251 KQTLQNIE

-1266 RKLDNEEIDFNQ
+1266 RKLDNKEIDFNQ

-1422 KEANEKK
+1422 REANEKK

-1500 AKGGQLGGGEIVGP
+1500 AKGGVIDGP